1 MPGDMK
7 PYMDLAEIAAQE
19 FQNKTGRYLD
29 PNLIWAQWYHET
41 GGFTSELFR
50 TGNNLGGFTTTE
62 DMGDDWRQPDGD
74 LWYRPFSSREE
85 GARFAGAY
93 LANYVENG
101 IADATDPVSY
111 AQALKNGGY
120 YGASV
125 EEYASGLTSALGV
138 SPDFQVFEEAHP
150 IGPWG
155 ETPAPIP
162 EDNRHPSYVER
173 TWEEIKDK
181 FIDNAVDDGAWAV
194 LRNLWANINA
204 SGVSHFLDTYNPSQE
219 EVEMVKR
226 ELPDTDTQG
235 NKIAG
240 ALAAQEYVLTHASSA
255 EALQE
260 LLYMKQEDMQRRA
273 RVSQMEY
280 GLSTLGSVVG
290 ALFDPVTIVAAGV
303 SGGTALLAKAGKV
316 AALTKKISLLKK
328 QMRVSSAITGMD
340 NFAIQCGTKVAL
352 GSAVATTNRWAAK
365 NYGGWEPDYA
375 SAAFLGGA
383 IGGAI
388 GLAGR
393 LRKAGVRGK
402 KINALEDTIEQ
413 TKRTIVAQ
421 AEDYVSPMS
430 HKGQVVDYLSKV
442 NQRRLADGS
451 KEAQELMDAN
461 KLFIVSREH
470 AEKLAAHN
478 GISLDKKAVAFTDK
492 ASGVSVLL
500 SDKVTPKN
508 IKGLVAHEVGVHQGF
523 KAIVKDKKMYDN
535 IMDIVKQKMQRSS
548 NKAWRQAA
556 KQADT
561 PEEALAY
568 WAEHTFNNKDS
579 LWKYLKKAL
588 YKNEEDLSDVA
599 LKKLVQQ
606 SLKTTGLSALVKHQ
620 QAYQDVVHLIEKRR
634 YNKGAIK
641 SYRNWEKAKQQTKTT
656 DKAIQYWLSH
666 YYDENDRVWQKLKR
680 SLDTQGMQINDADI
694 RDILVRG
701 YAFKNQPVASSLSDG
716 SNVVMDIHYSKDNM
730 LTPVHETF
738 MDTKG
743 AVSKENK
750 HWYLDFLGLHFSP
763 GEWLEAGWLP
773 GTLYGKLSSSRL
785 PRLREAA
792 NILLH
797 DAQMRG
803 HERFGMTQS
812 TEDIKRFMQDR
823 WLSMYNDFM
832 DDRIKYTVKTYGHVG
847 ALRNKYINKV
857 NEDIVKCYN
866 LLNENCAALG
876 KTDTLSKYPAEIVS
890 LARRMKAIRKDMME
904 FGAAEGEKLGGRK
917 GTGAYLSHDGLFNDD
932 EFYRI
937 VDMDKMYDYV
947 GAHYYGGTKGWDKF
961 QDMLTDYA
969 KRNANKKVIREQLE
983 HKAKQDFDIARLQ
996 YNSKPHGPKDV
1007 PPVKTDVTDE
1017 AVDAWIEENAKDWA
1031 FGIKDRHMSDMEFM
1045 DGDVSTFRDSMASFN
1060 HRFPMD
1066 TSAEMDIGNGVT
1078 FCFDRDMRDFD
1089 IDKIMPQMINRMSG
1103 DVALHATFGEGGTK
1117 DFLDT
1122 CAQELEKSKH
1132 ILGKGGA
1139 ERQKDALRRSIQMI
1153 RGVGDY
1159 NTADMKNWNLL
1170 SNMIRKH
1177 SYANVGGNMTFAQT
1191 GEIGSMVAYSGFH
1204 SLLSGIPVFGKTLAR
1219 GWRHMSNGELASI
1232 AEAAEKHLKGESI
1245 ATKAWH
1251 MSSSMTN
1258 RAFSQTMA
1266 HNDDGSRTLL
1276 STVADNAYKWTH
1288 RESLLTSTVNQMTK
1302 LTDAM
1307 EQESRIS
1314 AITDLIDWANG
1325 KTFSAFRNPVSVK
1338 KLKAAG
1344 VSDTVSMKRDIKKY
1358 LDVPQDQVAA
1368 SMDKWMQESP
1378 DTFTL
1383 WRQLVRNQSLRSIQ
1397 QQTIGNTGYL
1407 KDANWFT
1414 KLFFQFKDFT
1424 FRTING
1430 QMMRALQSHEVDDG
1444 LALMFSMGTNAMTY
1458 YGLTVARGYAMYPND
1473 QAKREAFFDR
1483 NLTPQRLALAG
1494 LTRASFMSIL
1504 SVGTDVAEM
1513 FTNFQGFRTTVDNTY
1528 KKPRS
1533 DMSVSGKLGRAIGQA
1548 PAIGV
1553 LDKTAYGAVGAYDL
1567 ATHQGD
1573 TRDFDNLMRSLPLGS
1588 WWAMVG
1594 VSSLIK
1600 DKVNIKKP
1608 KTKKPTPKKK
1618 VYKQKGLLEK
1628 LTGG

>member
-162 EDNRHPSYVER
+162 EDNRHPSYFER
-173 TWEEIKDK
+173 TWEETKDK

-260 LLYMKQEDMQRRA
+260 LLHMKQEDMQRRA

-280 GLSTLGSVVG
+280 GLSTLGSIVG

-421 AEDYVSPMS
+421 AADYVSPMS

-470 AEKLAAHN
+470 AEKLAAYN

-508 IKGLVAHEVGVHQGF
+508 IKGLVAHEVGVHQGLQH
-523 KAIVKDKKMYDN
+523 
-535 IMDIVKQKMQRSS
+535 IMPESSYKQLLNTVQQKMQTS
-548 NKAWRQAA
+548 KDPAWQIAA
-556 KQADT
+556 KQADN

-568 WAEHTFNNKDS
+568 WVEHSFNKKEKFWQRLKKNITNKEATDEELKDLIIRGVQNEINNK
-579 LWKYLKKAL
+579 
-588 YKNEEDLSDVA
+588 
-599 LKKLVQQ
+599 Q
-606 SLKTTGLSALVKHQ
+606 
-620 QAYQDVVHLIEKRR
+620 VVTPL
-634 YNKGAIK
+634 A
-641 SYRNWEKAKQQTKTT
+641 
-656 DKAIQYWLSH
+656 
-666 YYDENDRVWQKLKR
+666 
-680 SLDTQGMQINDADI
+680 
-694 RDILVRG
+694 
-701 YAFKNQPVASSLSDG
+701 DG
-716 SNVVMDIHYSKDNM
+716 SNVVMDIHYSKNNM

-773 GTLYGKLSSSRL
+773 GTLYGKLASSRL

-823 WLSMYNDFM
+823 WLSMYNDFV

-876 KTDTLSKYPAEIVS
+876 KADTLSKCPAEIVS

-904 FGAAEGEKLGGRK
+904 FGVAEGEKLGGRK

-947 GAHYYGGTKGWDKF
+947 GAHYYGGAKGWDKF

-969 KRNANKKVIREQLE
+969 KRNANRKVIREQLE
-983 HKAKQDFDIARLQ
+983 HKAKQDFDIARLK
-996 YNSKPHGPKDV
+996 YNSKPHGPKYV

-1017 AVDAWIEENAKDWA
+1017 VVDAWIEENAKDWA
-1031 FGIKDRHMSDMEFM
+1031 FGIRDRHMSDMEFM
-1045 DGDVSTFRDSMASFN
+1045 DGDVSTFRDNMASFN

-1276 STVADNAYKWTH
+1276 STVADSAYKWTH

-1325 KTFSAFRNPVSVK
+1325 KTFSAFRNPVSAK
-1338 KLKAAG
+1338 KLKAVG

-1407 KDANWFT
+1407 KDANWYT

-1444 LALMFSMGTNAMTY
+1444 MALMFSMGTNAMTY

-1473 QAKREAFFDR
+1473 QAKRGAFFDR
-1483 NLTPQRLALAG
+1483 NLTAQRLALAG

-1513 FTNFQGFRTTVDNTY
+1513 FTDFQGFRTTVDNTY

-1533 DMSVSGKLGRAIGQA
+1533 DMTVSGKLGKAIGQA

-1553 LDKTAYGAVGAYDL
+1553 LDKTAYGAAGAYDL

>member
-155 ETPAPIP
+155 EAPAPIP
-162 EDNRHPSYVER
+162 EDNHHPSYFER
-173 TWEEIKDK
+173 TWEETKDK
-181 FIDNAVDDGAWAV
+181 FIDNAVDDGAWAI

-235 NKIAG
+235 NKVAG

-260 LLYMKQEDMQRRA
+260 LLHMKQEDMQRRA

-280 GLSTLGSVVG
+280 GLSTLGSIVG

-470 AEKLAAHN
+470 AEKLAAYN

-508 IKGLVAHEVGVHQGF
+508 IKGLVAHEVGVHQGLQHMMPENSY
-523 KAIVKDKKMYDN
+523 KQLLNTVQ
-535 IMDIVKQKMQRSS
+535 QKMQTS
-548 NKAWRQAA
+548 KDPAWQIAA
-556 KQADT
+556 KQADN

-568 WAEHTFNNKDS
+568 WVEHSFNKKEKFWQRLKKNITNKEATDEELKDLIIRGVQNEINNK
-579 LWKYLKKAL
+579 
-588 YKNEEDLSDVA
+588 
-599 LKKLVQQ
+599 Q
-606 SLKTTGLSALVKHQ
+606 
-620 QAYQDVVHLIEKRR
+620 VVTPL
-634 YNKGAIK
+634 
-641 SYRNWEKAKQQTKTT
+641 T
-656 DKAIQYWLSH
+656 
-666 YYDENDRVWQKLKR
+666 
-680 SLDTQGMQINDADI
+680 
-694 RDILVRG
+694 
-701 YAFKNQPVASSLSDG
+701 DG

-947 GAHYYGGTKGWDKF
+947 GAHYYGGAKGWDKF

-969 KRNANKKVIREQLE
+969 RRNANRKVIREQLE
-983 HKAKQDFDIARLQ
+983 HKAQQDFDIARLQ
-996 YNSKPHGPKDV
+996 YNSKSHGPKDV

-1017 AVDAWIEENAKDWA
+1017 VVDAWIEENAKDWA

-1045 DGDVSTFRDSMASFN
+1045 DGNVSTFRDNMASFN

-1122 CAQELEKSKH
+1122 CTQELEKSKH

-1276 STVADNAYKWTH
+1276 STVADSAYKWTH

-1325 KTFSAFRNPVSVK
+1325 KTFSAFRNPVSAK

-1473 QAKREAFFDR
+1473 TAKRDAFFDR

-1513 FTNFQGFRTTVDNTY
+1513 TTGFQGFRTTVDNTY
-1528 KKPRS
+1528 KKPYS
-1533 DMSVSGKLGRAIGQA
+1533 DMSVGGKAGKFFGQA
-1548 PAIGV
+1548 PAAGV
-1553 LDKTAYGAVGAYDL
+1553 IDKTTYGTIGAYNL

-1600 DKVNIKKP
+1600 DNLNLKKP
-1608 KTKKPTPKKK
+1608 RPKKVAPK
-1618 VYKQKGLLEK
+1618 KREHKQKGLLEK

>member
-74 LWYRPFSSREE
+74 LWYKPFSSREE

-162 EDNRHPSYVER
+162 EDNRHPSYFER
-173 TWEEIKDK
+173 TWEETKDK

-442 NQRRLADGS
+442 NQRRLADSS

-470 AEKLAAHN
+470 AEKLASYN

-508 IKGLVAHEVGVHQGF
+508 IKGLVAHEVGVHQGLQH
-523 KAIVKDKKMYDN
+523 
-535 IMDIVKQKMQRSS
+535 IMPESTYKQIMNNVQQKMQSS
-548 NKAWRQAA
+548 KDPAWQMAA
-556 KQADT
+556 KQANS

-568 WAEHTFNNKDS
+568 WVENSFNKKEKLWQRLKKNITNKD
-579 LWKYLKKAL
+579 
-588 YKNEEDLSDVA
+588 
-599 LKKLVQQ
+599 
-606 SLKTTGLSALVKHQ
+606 
-620 QAYQDVVHLIEKRR
+620 
-634 YNKGAIK
+634 
-641 SYRNWEKAKQQTKTT
+641 TT
-656 DKAIQYWLSH
+656 D
-666 YYDENDRVWQKLKR
+666 EELKDLITR
-680 SLDTQGMQINDADI
+680 SVQNEINSKQVVTPLA
-694 RDILVRG
+694 
-701 YAFKNQPVASSLSDG
+701 DG

-743 AVSKENK
+743 TVAKENK

-773 GTLYGKLSSSRL
+773 GTLYGKLASSRL

-803 HERFGMTQS
+803 HEKYGMTQS

-823 WLSMYNDFM
+823 WLSMYNDFVE
-832 DDRIKYTVKTYGHVG
+832 DRIKYTVKTYGHVG

-876 KTDTLSKYPAEIVS
+876 KADTLSKYPADIVS
-890 LARRMKAIRKDMME
+890 LARRMKALRKDMME

-932 EFYRI
+932 EFYRV

-947 GAHYYGGTKGWDKF
+947 GAHYYGGSKGWDKF
-961 QDMLTDYA
+961 QEMLTDYA
-969 KRNANKKVIREQLE
+969 RRNANRKVIREQLE
-983 HKAKQDFDIARLQ
+983 HKAKQDFDIARLH

-1017 AVDAWIEENAKDWA
+1017 AVDAWIDENAKDWA

-1159 NTADMKNWNLL
+1159 NTADMKNMNLL

-1276 STVADNAYKWTH
+1276 STVADSAYKWTH

-1325 KTFSAFRNPVSVK
+1325 KTFSAFRNPVSAK

-1378 DTFTL
+1378 DTYTL

-1444 LALMFSMGTNAMTY
+1444 MALMFSMGTNAMTY

-1483 NLTPQRLALAG
+1483 NLTAQRLALAG

-1513 FTNFQGFRTTVDNTY
+1513 TTGFQGFRTTVDNTY
-1528 KKPRS
+1528 KKPYS
-1533 DMSVSGKLGRAIGQA
+1533 DMSVGGKAGKFIGQA
-1548 PAIGV
+1548 PAAGV
-1553 LDKTAYGAVGAYDL
+1553 IDKTTYGTIGAYNL

-1600 DKVNIKKP
+1600 DNLNLKKP
-1608 KTKKPTPKKK
+1608 RPKKVAPK
-1618 VYKQKGLLEK
+1618 KREHKQKGLLEK

>member
-155 ETPAPIP
+155 ETPTPIP
-162 EDNRHPSYVER
+162 EDNRHPSYFER
-173 TWEEIKDK
+173 TWEETKDK

-260 LLYMKQEDMQRRA
+260 LLHMKQEDMQRRA

-280 GLSTLGSVVG
+280 GLSTLGSIVG

-470 AEKLAAHN
+470 AEKLAAYN

-508 IKGLVAHEVGVHQGF
+508 IKGLVAHEVGVHQGLQH
-523 KAIVKDKKMYDN
+523 
-535 IMDIVKQKMQRSS
+535 IMPESSYKQLLNTVQQKMQTS
-548 NKAWRQAA
+548 KDPAWQIAA
-556 KQADT
+556 KQADN

-568 WAEHTFNNKDS
+568 WVEHSFNKKEKFWQRLKKNITNKEATDEELKDLIIRGVQNEINNK
-579 LWKYLKKAL
+579 
-588 YKNEEDLSDVA
+588 
-599 LKKLVQQ
+599 Q
-606 SLKTTGLSALVKHQ
+606 
-620 QAYQDVVHLIEKRR
+620 VVTPL
-634 YNKGAIK
+634 A
-641 SYRNWEKAKQQTKTT
+641 
-656 DKAIQYWLSH
+656 
-666 YYDENDRVWQKLKR
+666 
-680 SLDTQGMQINDADI
+680 
-694 RDILVRG
+694 
-701 YAFKNQPVASSLSDG
+701 DG

-773 GTLYGKLSSSRL
+773 GTLYGKLASSRL

-823 WLSMYNDFM
+823 WLSMYNDFV

-876 KTDTLSKYPAEIVS
+876 KSDTLSKYPAEIVS

-947 GAHYYGGTKGWDKF
+947 GAHYYGGAKGWDKF

-969 KRNANKKVIREQLE
+969 RRNANRTVIREQLE

-1007 PPVKTDVTDE
+1007 PPVKTEVTDE
-1017 AVDAWIEENAKDWA
+1017 IVGAWIDENAKDWA
-1031 FGIKDRHMSDMEFM
+1031 FGIRDRHMSDMEFM

-1089 IDKIMPQMINRMSG
+1089 IDKIMPQMINRLSG

-1276 STVADNAYKWTH
+1276 STVADSAYKWTH

-1325 KTFSAFRNPVSVK
+1325 KTFSAFRNPVSAK

-1407 KDANWFT
+1407 KDATWYT

-1444 LALMFSMGTNAMTY
+1444 MALMFSMGTNAMTY

-1473 QAKREAFFDR
+1473 TAKRDAFFDR

-1513 FTNFQGFRTTVDNTY
+1513 FTDFQGFRTTVDNTY

-1533 DMSVSGKLGRAIGQA
+1533 DMSVSGKLGKAIGQA

-1553 LDKTAYGAVGAYDL
+1553 LDKTAYGVTGAYDL

>member
-162 EDNRHPSYVER
+162 EDNRHTSYFER
-173 TWEEIKDK
+173 TWEETKDK

-260 LLYMKQEDMQRRA
+260 LLHMKQEDMQRRA

-290 ALFDPVTIVAAGV
+290 ALFDPVTIVAAGI

-508 IKGLVAHEVGVHQGF
+508 IKGLVAHEVGVHQGLQHMMPESSY
-523 KAIVKDKKMYDN
+523 KQLLNAVQ
-535 IMDIVKQKMQRSS
+535 QKMQTS
-548 NKAWRQAA
+548 KDPAWQIAT
-556 KQADT
+556 KQADN

-568 WAEHTFNNKDS
+568 WVEHSFNKKEKFWQRLKKNITNKEATDEELKDLIIRGVQNEINNK
-579 LWKYLKKAL
+579 
-588 YKNEEDLSDVA
+588 
-599 LKKLVQQ
+599 Q
-606 SLKTTGLSALVKHQ
+606 
-620 QAYQDVVHLIEKRR
+620 VVMPL
-634 YNKGAIK
+634 A
-641 SYRNWEKAKQQTKTT
+641 
-656 DKAIQYWLSH
+656 
-666 YYDENDRVWQKLKR
+666 
-680 SLDTQGMQINDADI
+680 
-694 RDILVRG
+694 
-701 YAFKNQPVASSLSDG
+701 DG

-730 LTPVHETF
+730 LTPVHEIF

-792 NILLH
+792 NVLLH

-876 KTDTLSKYPAEIVS
+876 KTDTLAKYPAEIVS
-890 LARRMKAIRKDMME
+890 LARRMKALRKDMME

-947 GAHYYGGTKGWDKF
+947 GAHYYGGAKGWDKF

-969 KRNANKKVIREQLE
+969 RRNANRKVIREQLE

-1031 FGIKDRHMSDMEFM
+1031 FGIRDRHMSDMEFM
-1045 DGDVSTFRDSMASFN
+1045 DGDVSTFRDNMASFN

-1159 NTADMKNWNLL
+1159 NTADMKNMNLL

-1307 EQESRIS
+1307 EQESHIS

-1325 KTFSAFRNPVSVK
+1325 KTFSAFRNPVSAK

-1407 KDANWFT
+1407 KDANWYT

-1430 QMMRALQSHEVDDG
+1430 QLMRALQSHEVDDG
-1444 LALMFSMGTNAMTY
+1444 MALMFSMGTNAMTY

-1473 QAKREAFFDR
+1473 TAKRDAFFDR

-1513 FTNFQGFRTTVDNTY
+1513 FTDFQGFRTTVDNTY

-1533 DMSVSGKLGRAIGQA
+1533 DMTVGGKFGKIIGQT
-1548 PAIGV
+1548 PVIGV
-1553 LDKTAYGAVGAYDL
+1553 LDKTVYGAAGAYDL

-1618 VYKQKGLLEK
+1618 GYKQKGLLEK

>member
-162 EDNRHPSYVER
+162 EDNRHPSYFER
-173 TWEEIKDK
+173 TWEETKDK

-260 LLYMKQEDMQRRA
+260 LLHMKQEDMQRRA

-470 AEKLAAHN
+470 AEKLAAYN

-508 IKGLVAHEVGVHQGF
+508 IKGLVAHEVGVHQGLQHMMPESSY
-523 KAIVKDKKMYDN
+523 KQVLN
-535 IMDIVKQKMQRSS
+535 TVQQKMQTSK
-548 NKAWRQAA
+548 NPAWQMAA
-556 KQADT
+556 KQANS

-568 WAEHTFNNKDS
+568 WVEHSFNKKEKFWQRLKKNIINKDTTDEELKDLIIRGVQNEINNKQ
-579 LWKYLKKAL
+579 
-588 YKNEEDLSDVA
+588 VVTP
-599 LKKLVQQ
+599 LV
-606 SLKTTGLSALVKHQ
+606 
-620 QAYQDVVHLIEKRR
+620 
-634 YNKGAIK
+634 
-641 SYRNWEKAKQQTKTT
+641 
-656 DKAIQYWLSH
+656 
-666 YYDENDRVWQKLKR
+666 
-680 SLDTQGMQINDADI
+680 
-694 RDILVRG
+694 
-701 YAFKNQPVASSLSDG
+701 DG

-738 MDTKG
+738 MDTKE

-773 GTLYGKLSSSRL
+773 GTLYGKLASSRL

-797 DAQMRG
+797 DARMRG
-803 HERFGMTQS
+803 HARFGMTQS

-823 WLSMYNDFM
+823 WLSMYNDFL

-876 KTDTLSKYPAEIVS
+876 KADTLSKYPAEIVS

-917 GTGAYLSHDGLFNDD
+917 GTGAYLSHGGLFNDD

-969 KRNANKKVIREQLE
+969 RRNANRKVIREQLE
-983 HKAKQDFDIARLQ
+983 HKAQQDFDIARLQ
-996 YNSKPHGPKDV
+996 YNSKPHGPKDA

-1132 ILGKGGA
+1132 ILGKGGV
-1139 ERQKDALRRSIQMI
+1139 ERQQDALRRSIQMI

-1159 NTADMKNWNLL
+1159 NTVDMKNMNLL

-1276 STVADNAYKWTH
+1276 STVANSAYKWTH

-1325 KTFSAFRNPVSVK
+1325 KTFSAFRNPVSAK

-1444 LALMFSMGTNAMTY
+1444 MALMFSMGTNAMTY

-1473 QAKREAFFDR
+1473 TAKRDAFFDR

-1513 FTNFQGFRTTVDNTY
+1513 TTGFQGFRTTVDNTY
-1528 KKPRS
+1528 KKPYS
-1533 DMSVSGKLGRAIGQA
+1533 DMSVGGKAGKFFGQA
-1548 PAIGV
+1548 PAAGV
-1553 LDKTAYGAVGAYDL
+1553 IDKTTYGTIGAYNL

-1600 DKVNIKKP
+1600 DNLNLKKP
-1608 KTKKPTPKKK
+1608 RPKKVAPK
-1618 VYKQKGLLEK
+1618 KREHKQKGLLEK

>member
-162 EDNRHPSYVER
+162 EDNRHPSYFER
-173 TWEEIKDK
+173 TWEETKDK

-260 LLYMKQEDMQRRA
+260 LLHMKQEDMQRRA

-280 GLSTLGSVVG
+280 GLSTLGSIVG

-470 AEKLAAHN
+470 AEKLAAYN

-508 IKGLVAHEVGVHQGF
+508 IKGLVAHEVGVHQGLQH
-523 KAIVKDKKMYDN
+523 
-535 IMDIVKQKMQRSS
+535 IMPESSYKQLLNTVQQKMQTS
-548 NKAWRQAA
+548 KDPAWQIAA
-556 KQADT
+556 KQADN

-568 WAEHTFNNKDS
+568 WVEHSFNKKEKFWQRLKKNITNKEATDEELKDLIIRGVQNEINNK
-579 LWKYLKKAL
+579 
-588 YKNEEDLSDVA
+588 
-599 LKKLVQQ
+599 Q
-606 SLKTTGLSALVKHQ
+606 
-620 QAYQDVVHLIEKRR
+620 VVTPL
-634 YNKGAIK
+634 A
-641 SYRNWEKAKQQTKTT
+641 
-656 DKAIQYWLSH
+656 
-666 YYDENDRVWQKLKR
+666 
-680 SLDTQGMQINDADI
+680 
-694 RDILVRG
+694 
-701 YAFKNQPVASSLSDG
+701 DG
-716 SNVVMDIHYSKDNM
+716 SNVVMDIHYSKNNM

-773 GTLYGKLSSSRL
+773 GTLYGKLASSRL

-823 WLSMYNDFM
+823 WLSMYNDFV

-876 KTDTLSKYPAEIVS
+876 KADTLSKCPAEIVS

-904 FGAAEGEKLGGRK
+904 FGVAEGEKLGGRK

-947 GAHYYGGTKGWDKF
+947 GAHYYGGAKGWDKF

-969 KRNANKKVIREQLE
+969 KRNANRKVIREQLE
-983 HKAKQDFDIARLQ
+983 HKAKQDFDIARLK

-1017 AVDAWIEENAKDWA
+1017 VVDAWIEENAKDWA

-1276 STVADNAYKWTH
+1276 STVADSAYKWTH

-1325 KTFSAFRNPVSVK
+1325 KTFSAFRNPVSAK

-1444 LALMFSMGTNAMTY
+1444 MALMFSMGTNAMTY

-1483 NLTPQRLALAG
+1483 NLTAQRLALAG

-1513 FTNFQGFRTTVDNTY
+1513 TTGFQGFRTTVDNTY
-1528 KKPRS
+1528 KKPYS
-1533 DMSVSGKLGRAIGQA
+1533 DMSVGGKAGKFFGQA
-1548 PAIGV
+1548 PAAGV
-1553 LDKTAYGAVGAYDL
+1553 IDKTTYGTIGAYNL

-1600 DKVNIKKP
+1600 DNLNLKKP
-1608 KTKKPTPKKK
+1608 RPKKVAPK
-1618 VYKQKGLLEK
+1618 KREHKQKGLLEK

>member
-155 ETPAPIP
+155 ETPTPIP
-162 EDNRHPSYVER
+162 EDNRHPSYFER
-173 TWEEIKDK
+173 TWEETKDK

-260 LLYMKQEDMQRRA
+260 LLHMKQEDMQRRA

-280 GLSTLGSVVG
+280 GLSTLGSIVG

-470 AEKLAAHN
+470 AEKLAAYN

-508 IKGLVAHEVGVHQGF
+508 IKGLVAHEVGVHQGLQH
-523 KAIVKDKKMYDN
+523 
-535 IMDIVKQKMQRSS
+535 IMPESSYKQLLNTVQQKMQTS
-548 NKAWRQAA
+548 KDPAWQIAA
-556 KQADT
+556 KQADN

-568 WAEHTFNNKDS
+568 WVEHSFNKKEKFWQRLKKNITNKEATDEELKDLIIRGVQNEINNK
-579 LWKYLKKAL
+579 
-588 YKNEEDLSDVA
+588 
-599 LKKLVQQ
+599 Q
-606 SLKTTGLSALVKHQ
+606 
-620 QAYQDVVHLIEKRR
+620 VVTPL
-634 YNKGAIK
+634 A
-641 SYRNWEKAKQQTKTT
+641 
-656 DKAIQYWLSH
+656 
-666 YYDENDRVWQKLKR
+666 
-680 SLDTQGMQINDADI
+680 
-694 RDILVRG
+694 
-701 YAFKNQPVASSLSDG
+701 DG

-773 GTLYGKLSSSRL
+773 GTLYGKLASSRL

-823 WLSMYNDFM
+823 WLSMYNDFV

-876 KTDTLSKYPAEIVS
+876 KSDTLSKYPAEIVS

-947 GAHYYGGTKGWDKF
+947 GAHYYGGAKGWDKF

-1031 FGIKDRHMSDMEFM
+1031 FGIRDRHMSDMEFM

-1089 IDKIMPQMINRMSG
+1089 IDKIMPQMINRLSG

-1276 STVADNAYKWTH
+1276 STVADSAYKWTH

-1325 KTFSAFRNPVSVK
+1325 KTFSAFRNPVSAK

-1407 KDANWFT
+1407 KDATWYT

-1444 LALMFSMGTNAMTY
+1444 MALMFSMGTNAMTY

-1473 QAKREAFFDR
+1473 TAKRDAFFDR

-1513 FTNFQGFRTTVDNTY
+1513 FTDFQGFRTTVDNTY

-1533 DMSVSGKLGRAIGQA
+1533 DMSVSGKLGKAIGQA

-1553 LDKTAYGAVGAYDL
+1553 LDKTAYGVTGAYDL

>member
-162 EDNRHPSYVER
+162 EDNRHPSYFER
-173 TWEEIKDK
+173 TWEETKDK

-260 LLYMKQEDMQRRA
+260 LLHMKQEDMQRRA

-290 ALFDPVTIVAAGV
+290 ALFDPVTIVAAGI

-470 AEKLAAHN
+470 AEKLAAYN

-508 IKGLVAHEVGVHQGF
+508 IKGLVAHEVGVHQGLQH
-523 KAIVKDKKMYDN
+523 
-535 IMDIVKQKMQRSS
+535 IMPESSYKQLLNTVQQKMQTS
-548 NKAWRQAA
+548 KDPAWQIAA
-556 KQADT
+556 KQADN

-568 WAEHTFNNKDS
+568 WVEHSFNKKEKFWQRLKKNITNKEATDEELKDLIIRGVQNEINNK
-579 LWKYLKKAL
+579 
-588 YKNEEDLSDVA
+588 
-599 LKKLVQQ
+599 Q
-606 SLKTTGLSALVKHQ
+606 
-620 QAYQDVVHLIEKRR
+620 VVTPL
-634 YNKGAIK
+634 A
-641 SYRNWEKAKQQTKTT
+641 
-656 DKAIQYWLSH
+656 
-666 YYDENDRVWQKLKR
+666 
-680 SLDTQGMQINDADI
+680 
-694 RDILVRG
+694 
-701 YAFKNQPVASSLSDG
+701 DG

-773 GTLYGKLSSSRL
+773 GTLYGKLASSRL

-823 WLSMYNDFM
+823 WLSMYNDFV

-876 KTDTLSKYPAEIVS
+876 KSDTLSKYPAEIVS

-947 GAHYYGGTKGWDKF
+947 GAHYYGGAKGWDKF

-969 KRNANKKVIREQLE
+969 RRNANRTVIREQLE

-1007 PPVKTDVTDE
+1007 PPVKTEVTDE
-1017 AVDAWIEENAKDWA
+1017 IVGAWIDENAKDWA
-1031 FGIKDRHMSDMEFM
+1031 FGIRDRHMSDMEFM

-1276 STVADNAYKWTH
+1276 STVADSAYKWTH

-1325 KTFSAFRNPVSVK
+1325 KTFSAFRNPVSAK

-1358 LDVPQDQVAA
+1358 LDVPQDQVST

-1407 KDANWFT
+1407 KDANWYT

-1444 LALMFSMGTNAMTY
+1444 MALMFSMGTNAMTY

-1483 NLTPQRLALAG
+1483 NLTAQRLALAG

-1513 FTNFQGFRTTVDNTY
+1513 FTDFQGFRTTVDNTY

-1533 DMSVSGKLGRAIGQA
+1533 DMTVSGKLGKAIGQA

-1553 LDKTAYGAVGAYDL
+1553 LDKTAYGAAGAYDL

>member
-74 LWYRPFSSREE
+74 LWYKPFSSREE

-162 EDNRHPSYVER
+162 EDNRHPSYFER
-173 TWEEIKDK
+173 TWEETKDK

-226 ELPDTDTQG
+226 ELPDTDTRG

-260 LLYMKQEDMQRRA
+260 LLHMKQEDMQRRT

-470 AEKLAAHN
+470 AEKLAAYN
-478 GISLDKKAVAFTDK
+478 GISLDKKALAFTDK

-508 IKGLVAHEVGVHQGF
+508 IKGLVAHEVGVHQGLQH
-523 KAIVKDKKMYDN
+523 
-535 IMDIVKQKMQRSS
+535 IMPESSYKQLLNTVQQKMQTS
-548 NKAWRQAA
+548 KDPAWQIAA
-556 KQADT
+556 KQADN

-568 WAEHTFNNKDS
+568 WVEHSFNKKEKFWQRLKKNITNKEATDEELKDLIIRGVQNEINNK
-579 LWKYLKKAL
+579 
-588 YKNEEDLSDVA
+588 
-599 LKKLVQQ
+599 Q
-606 SLKTTGLSALVKHQ
+606 
-620 QAYQDVVHLIEKRR
+620 VVTPL
-634 YNKGAIK
+634 A
-641 SYRNWEKAKQQTKTT
+641 
-656 DKAIQYWLSH
+656 
-666 YYDENDRVWQKLKR
+666 
-680 SLDTQGMQINDADI
+680 
-694 RDILVRG
+694 
-701 YAFKNQPVASSLSDG
+701 DG

-773 GTLYGKLSSSRL
+773 GTLYGKLASSRL

-797 DAQMRG
+797 DVQMRG

-823 WLSMYNDFM
+823 WLSMYNDFV

-876 KTDTLSKYPAEIVS
+876 KSDTLSKYPAEIVS

-947 GAHYYGGTKGWDKF
+947 GAHYYGGAKGWDKF

-969 KRNANKKVIREQLE
+969 RRNANRTVIREQLE

-1007 PPVKTDVTDE
+1007 PPVKTEVTDE
-1017 AVDAWIEENAKDWA
+1017 IVDAWIDENAKDWA
-1031 FGIKDRHMSDMEFM
+1031 FGIRDRHMSDMEFM

-1089 IDKIMPQMINRMSG
+1089 IDKIMPQMINRLSG

-1139 ERQKDALRRSIQMI
+1139 ERQTDALRRSIQMI

-1276 STVADNAYKWTH
+1276 STVADSAYKWTH

-1325 KTFSAFRNPVSVK
+1325 KTFSAFRNPVSAK

-1358 LDVPQDQVAA
+1358 LDVPQDQVST

-1407 KDANWFT
+1407 KDANWYT

-1444 LALMFSMGTNAMTY
+1444 MALMFSMGTNAMTY

-1473 QAKREAFFDR
+1473 TAKRDAFFDR

-1513 FTNFQGFRTTVDNTY
+1513 FTDFQGFRTTVDNTY

-1533 DMSVSGKLGRAIGQA
+1533 DMSVSGKLGKAIGQA

-1553 LDKTAYGAVGAYDL
+1553 LDKTAYGVTGAYDL

>member
-74 LWYRPFSSREE
+74 LWYKPFSSREE

-162 EDNRHPSYVER
+162 EDNRHPSYFER
-173 TWEEIKDK
+173 TWEETKDK

-235 NKIAG
+235 NKITG

-260 LLYMKQEDMQRRA
+260 LLHMKQEDMQRRA

-413 TKRTIVAQ
+413 TKRTVVAQ

-442 NQRRLADGS
+442 NQRRLADSS

-470 AEKLAAHN
+470 AEKLASYN

-508 IKGLVAHEVGVHQGF
+508 IKGLVAHEVGVHQGLQH
-523 KAIVKDKKMYDN
+523 
-535 IMDIVKQKMQRSS
+535 IMPESTYKQIMNNVQQKMQSS
-548 NKAWRQAA
+548 KDPAWQMAA
-556 KQADT
+556 KQANS

-568 WAEHTFNNKDS
+568 WVENSFNKKEKLWQRLKKNITNKD
-579 LWKYLKKAL
+579 
-588 YKNEEDLSDVA
+588 
-599 LKKLVQQ
+599 
-606 SLKTTGLSALVKHQ
+606 
-620 QAYQDVVHLIEKRR
+620 
-634 YNKGAIK
+634 
-641 SYRNWEKAKQQTKTT
+641 TT
-656 DKAIQYWLSH
+656 D
-666 YYDENDRVWQKLKR
+666 EELKDLITR
-680 SLDTQGMQINDADI
+680 SVQNEINSKQVVTPLA
-694 RDILVRG
+694 
-701 YAFKNQPVASSLSDG
+701 DG

-773 GTLYGKLSSSRL
+773 GTLYGKLTSSRL

-823 WLSMYNDFM
+823 WLSMYNDFV

-876 KTDTLSKYPAEIVS
+876 KADTLSKYPAEIVS

-917 GTGAYLSHDGLFNDD
+917 GTGAYLSHGGLFNDD
-932 EFYRI
+932 EFYRV

-947 GAHYYGGTKGWDKF
+947 GAHYYGGSKGWDKF
-961 QDMLTDYA
+961 QEMLTDYA
-969 KRNANKKVIREQLE
+969 RRNANRKVIREQLE
-983 HKAKQDFDIARLQ
+983 HKAKQDFDIARLH

-1017 AVDAWIEENAKDWA
+1017 AVDAWIDENAKDWA

-1159 NTADMKNWNLL
+1159 NTADMKNWNLF

-1219 GWRHMSNGELASI
+1219 GWRHMSKGELASI

-1276 STVADNAYKWTH
+1276 STVADSAYKWTH

-1325 KTFSAFRNPVSVK
+1325 KTFSAFRNPVSAK

-1358 LDVPQDQVAA
+1358 LDVSQDQVAA

-1483 NLTPQRLALAG
+1483 NLTAQRLALAG

-1513 FTNFQGFRTTVDNTY
+1513 TTGFQGFRTTVDNTY
-1528 KKPRS
+1528 KKPYS
-1533 DMSVSGKLGRAIGQA
+1533 DMSVGGKAGKFFGQA
-1548 PAIGV
+1548 PAAGV
-1553 LDKTAYGAVGAYDL
+1553 IDKTTYGTIGAYNL

-1600 DKVNIKKP
+1600 DNLNLKKP
-1608 KTKKPTPKKK
+1608 RPKKVAPK
-1618 VYKQKGLLEK
+1618 KREHKQKGLLEK

>member
-74 LWYRPFSSREE
+74 LWYKPFSSREE

-162 EDNRHPSYVER
+162 EDNRHPSYFER
-173 TWEEIKDK
+173 TWEETKDK

-442 NQRRLADGS
+442 NQRRLADSS

-470 AEKLAAHN
+470 AEKLASYN

-508 IKGLVAHEVGVHQGF
+508 IKGLVAHEVGVHQGLQH
-523 KAIVKDKKMYDN
+523 
-535 IMDIVKQKMQRSS
+535 IMPESAYKQILNNVQQKMQTS
-548 NKAWRQAA
+548 KDPAWQMAA
-556 KQADT
+556 KQANS

-568 WAEHTFNNKDS
+568 WVENSFNKKEKLWQRLKKSITNKD
-579 LWKYLKKAL
+579 
-588 YKNEEDLSDVA
+588 
-599 LKKLVQQ
+599 
-606 SLKTTGLSALVKHQ
+606 
-620 QAYQDVVHLIEKRR
+620 
-634 YNKGAIK
+634 
-641 SYRNWEKAKQQTKTT
+641 TT
-656 DKAIQYWLSH
+656 D
-666 YYDENDRVWQKLKR
+666 EELKDLITR
-680 SLDTQGMQINDADI
+680 SVQNEINSKQVVTPLA
-694 RDILVRG
+694 
-701 YAFKNQPVASSLSDG
+701 DG

-743 AVSKENK
+743 TVSKENK

-773 GTLYGKLSSSRL
+773 GTLYGKLASSRL

-969 KRNANKKVIREQLE
+969 RRNANRKVIREQLE
-983 HKAKQDFDIARLQ
+983 HKAQQDFDIARLQ
-996 YNSKPHGPKDV
+996 YNSKSHGPKDV
-1007 PPVKTDVTDE
+1007 PPVKIDVTDE

-1045 DGDVSTFRDSMASFN
+1045 DGDVSTFRDNMASFN

-1276 STVADNAYKWTH
+1276 STVADSAYKWTH

-1325 KTFSAFRNPVSVK
+1325 KTFSAFRNPVSAK
-1338 KLKAAG
+1338 KLKAVG

-1444 LALMFSMGTNAMTY
+1444 MALMFSMGTNAMTY

-1473 QAKREAFFDR
+1473 TAKRDAFFDR

-1513 FTNFQGFRTTVDNTY
+1513 FTDFQGFRTTVDNTY

-1533 DMSVSGKLGRAIGQA
+1533 DMSVSGKLGKAIGQA
-1548 PAIGV
+1548 PVIGV
-1553 LDKTAYGAVGAYDL
+1553 LDKTAYGAAGAYDL

>member
-162 EDNRHPSYVER
+162 EDNRHPSYFER
-173 TWEEIKDK
+173 TWEETKDK

-260 LLYMKQEDMQRRA
+260 LLHMKQEDMQRRA

-470 AEKLAAHN
+470 AEKLAAYN

-508 IKGLVAHEVGVHQGF
+508 IKGLVAHEVGVHQGLQH
-523 KAIVKDKKMYDN
+523 
-535 IMDIVKQKMQRSS
+535 IMPESSYKQLLNTVQQKMQTS
-548 NKAWRQAA
+548 KDPAWQIAA
-556 KQADT
+556 KQADN

-568 WAEHTFNNKDS
+568 WVEHSFNKKEKFWQRLKKNITNKEATDEELKDLIIRGVQNEINNK
-579 LWKYLKKAL
+579 
-588 YKNEEDLSDVA
+588 
-599 LKKLVQQ
+599 Q
-606 SLKTTGLSALVKHQ
+606 
-620 QAYQDVVHLIEKRR
+620 VVTPL
-634 YNKGAIK
+634 A
-641 SYRNWEKAKQQTKTT
+641 
-656 DKAIQYWLSH
+656 
-666 YYDENDRVWQKLKR
+666 
-680 SLDTQGMQINDADI
+680 
-694 RDILVRG
+694 
-701 YAFKNQPVASSLSDG
+701 DG
-716 SNVVMDIHYSKDNM
+716 SNVVMDIHYSKNNM

-773 GTLYGKLSSSRL
+773 GTLYGKLASSRL

-823 WLSMYNDFM
+823 WLSMYNDFV

-876 KTDTLSKYPAEIVS
+876 KADTLSKCPAEIVS

-904 FGAAEGEKLGGRK
+904 FGVAEGEKLGGRK

-947 GAHYYGGTKGWDKF
+947 GAHYYGGAKGWDKF

-969 KRNANKKVIREQLE
+969 KRNANRKVIREQLE
-983 HKAKQDFDIARLQ
+983 HKAKQDFDIARLK

-1017 AVDAWIEENAKDWA
+1017 VVDAWIEENAKDWA
-1031 FGIKDRHMSDMEFM
+1031 FGIRDRHMSDMEFM
-1045 DGDVSTFRDSMASFN
+1045 DGDVSTFRDNMASFN

-1276 STVADNAYKWTH
+1276 STVADSAYKWTH

-1325 KTFSAFRNPVSVK
+1325 KTFSAFRNPVSAK
-1338 KLKAAG
+1338 KLKAVG

-1407 KDANWFT
+1407 KDANWYT

-1444 LALMFSMGTNAMTY
+1444 MALMFSMGTNAMTY

-1513 FTNFQGFRTTVDNTY
+1513 FTDFQGFRTTVDNTY

-1533 DMSVSGKLGRAIGQA
+1533 DMTVSGKLGKAIGQA

-1553 LDKTAYGAVGAYDL
+1553 LDKTAYGAAGAYDL

>member
-162 EDNRHPSYVER
+162 EDNRHPSYFER
-173 TWEEIKDK
+173 TWEETKDK

-235 NKIAG
+235 NKITG

-260 LLYMKQEDMQRRA
+260 LLHMKQEDMQRRA

-280 GLSTLGSVVG
+280 GLSTLGSIVG

-508 IKGLVAHEVGVHQGF
+508 IKGLVAHEVGVHQGLQH
-523 KAIVKDKKMYDN
+523 
-535 IMDIVKQKMQRSS
+535 IMPESSYKQLLNTVQQKMQTS
-548 NKAWRQAA
+548 KDPAWQIAA
-556 KQADT
+556 KQADN

-568 WAEHTFNNKDS
+568 WVEHSFNKKEKFWQRLKKNITNKEATDEELKDLIIRGVQNEINNK
-579 LWKYLKKAL
+579 
-588 YKNEEDLSDVA
+588 
-599 LKKLVQQ
+599 Q
-606 SLKTTGLSALVKHQ
+606 
-620 QAYQDVVHLIEKRR
+620 VV
-634 YNKGAIK
+634 
-641 SYRNWEKAKQQTKTT
+641 T
-656 DKAIQYWLSH
+656 
-666 YYDENDRVWQKLKR
+666 
-680 SLDTQGMQINDADI
+680 
-694 RDILVRG
+694 
-701 YAFKNQPVASSLSDG
+701 PLSDG

-773 GTLYGKLSSSRL
+773 GTLYGKLASSRL

-823 WLSMYNDFM
+823 WLSMYNDFV

-876 KTDTLSKYPAEIVS
+876 KADTLSKYPAEIVS

-947 GAHYYGGTKGWDKF
+947 GAHYYGGAKGWDKF

-969 KRNANKKVIREQLE
+969 RRNANRKVIREQLE
-983 HKAKQDFDIARLQ
+983 HKAQQDFDIARLQ
-996 YNSKPHGPKDV
+996 YNSKSHGPKDV

-1017 AVDAWIEENAKDWA
+1017 VVDAWIEENAKDWA
-1031 FGIKDRHMSDMEFM
+1031 FGIRDRHMSDMEFM
-1045 DGDVSTFRDSMASFN
+1045 DGDVSTFRDNMASFN

-1122 CAQELEKSKH
+1122 CVQELEKSKH

-1204 SLLSGIPVFGKTLAR
+1204 SLLSGIPIFGKTLAR

-1276 STVADNAYKWTH
+1276 STVADSAYKWTH

-1325 KTFSAFRNPVSVK
+1325 KTFSAFRNPVSAK

-1407 KDANWFT
+1407 KDANWYT

-1430 QMMRALQSHEVDDG
+1430 Q
-1444 LALMFSMGTNAMTY
+1444 
-1458 YGLTVARGYAMYPND
+1458 
-1473 QAKREAFFDR
+1473 
-1483 NLTPQRLALAG
+1483 
-1494 LTRASFMSIL
+1494 
-1504 SVGTDVAEM
+1504 
-1513 FTNFQGFRTTVDNTY
+1513 
-1528 KKPRS
+1528 
-1533 DMSVSGKLGRAIGQA
+1533 
-1548 PAIGV
+1548 
-1553 LDKTAYGAVGAYDL
+1553 
-1567 ATHQGD
+1567 
-1573 TRDFDNLMRSLPLGS
+1573 
-1588 WWAMVG
+1588 
-1594 VSSLIK
+1594 
-1600 DKVNIKKP
+1600 
-1608 KTKKPTPKKK
+1608 
-1618 VYKQKGLLEK
+1618 
-1628 LTGG
+1628 

>member
-125 EEYASGLTSALGV
+125 EEYASGLTGALGV

-162 EDNRHPSYVER
+162 EDNRHPSYFER
-173 TWEEIKDK
+173 TWEETKDK

-235 NKIAG
+235 NKVAG

-260 LLYMKQEDMQRRA
+260 LLHMKQEDMQRRA

-280 GLSTLGSVVG
+280 GLSTLGSIVG

-508 IKGLVAHEVGVHQGF
+508 IKGLVAHEVGVHQGLQH
-523 KAIVKDKKMYDN
+523 
-535 IMDIVKQKMQRSS
+535 IMPESSYKQLLNTVQQKMQTS
-548 NKAWRQAA
+548 KDPAWQIAA
-556 KQADT
+556 KQADN

-568 WAEHTFNNKDS
+568 WVEHSFNKKEKFWQRLKKNITNKEATDEELKDLIIRGVQNEINNKQVVTS
-579 LWKYLKKAL
+579 LA
-588 YKNEEDLSDVA
+588 
-599 LKKLVQQ
+599 
-606 SLKTTGLSALVKHQ
+606 
-620 QAYQDVVHLIEKRR
+620 
-634 YNKGAIK
+634 
-641 SYRNWEKAKQQTKTT
+641 
-656 DKAIQYWLSH
+656 
-666 YYDENDRVWQKLKR
+666 
-680 SLDTQGMQINDADI
+680 
-694 RDILVRG
+694 
-701 YAFKNQPVASSLSDG
+701 DG

-823 WLSMYNDFM
+823 WLSMYNDFV

-876 KTDTLSKYPAEIVS
+876 KADTLSKYPAEIVS

-947 GAHYYGGTKGWDKF
+947 GAHYYGGAKGWDKF

-969 KRNANKKVIREQLE
+969 RRNANRKVIREQLE

-996 YNSKPHGPKDV
+996 YNSKSHGPKDV
-1007 PPVKTDVTDE
+1007 PPIKTDVTDE

-1031 FGIKDRHMSDMEFM
+1031 FGIRDRHMSDMEFM

-1159 NTADMKNWNLL
+1159 NTADMKNMNLL

-1276 STVADNAYKWTH
+1276 STMADSAYKWTH

-1325 KTFSAFRNPVSVK
+1325 KTFSAFRNPVSAK

-1358 LDVPQDQVAA
+1358 LSVPQDQIAA

-1407 KDANWFT
+1407 KDAKWYT

-1444 LALMFSMGTNAMTY
+1444 MALMFSMGTNAMTY
-1458 YGLTVARGYAMYPND
+1458 YGLTIARGYAMYPND
-1473 QAKREAFFDR
+1473 TAKRDAFFDR

-1513 FTNFQGFRTTVDNTY
+1513 FTDFQGFRTTVDNTY
-1528 KKPRS
+1528 KKPHS
-1533 DMSVSGKLGRAIGQA
+1533 DMTVSGKFGKIIGQA

-1553 LDKTAYGAVGAYDL
+1553 LNKTAYGAAGAYDL

>member
-74 LWYRPFSSREE
+74 LWYKPFSSREE

-162 EDNRHPSYVER
+162 EDNRHPSYFER
-173 TWEEIKDK
+173 TWEETKDK

-508 IKGLVAHEVGVHQGF
+508 IKGLVAHEVGVHQGLQHIIPESAY
-523 KAIVKDKKMYDN
+523 KQ
-535 IMDIVKQKMQRSS
+535 IMNTVQQKMQTS
-548 NKAWRQAA
+548 KDPAWQIAA
-556 KQADT
+556 KQANS

-568 WAEHTFNNKDS
+568 WVEHSFNKKEKFWQRLKKNIINKDTTDEELKDLIIRGVQNEINNK
-579 LWKYLKKAL
+579 
-588 YKNEEDLSDVA
+588 
-599 LKKLVQQ
+599 Q
-606 SLKTTGLSALVKHQ
+606 
-620 QAYQDVVHLIEKRR
+620 VVTPL
-634 YNKGAIK
+634 A
-641 SYRNWEKAKQQTKTT
+641 
-656 DKAIQYWLSH
+656 
-666 YYDENDRVWQKLKR
+666 
-680 SLDTQGMQINDADI
+680 
-694 RDILVRG
+694 
-701 YAFKNQPVASSLSDG
+701 DG

-947 GAHYYGGTKGWDKF
+947 GAHYYGGAKGWDKF

-969 KRNANKKVIREQLE
+969 RRNANRKVIREQLE

-1031 FGIKDRHMSDMEFM
+1031 FGIRDRHMSDMEFM

-1159 NTADMKNWNLL
+1159 NTADMKNMNLL

-1204 SLLSGIPVFGKTLAR
+1204 SLLSGIPVFGKTMAR

-1276 STVADNAYKWTH
+1276 STVADSAYKWTH

-1325 KTFSAFRNPVSVK
+1325 KTFSAFRNPVSAK

-1473 QAKREAFFDR
+1473 TAKREAFFDR

-1513 FTNFQGFRTTVDNTY
+1513 TTGFQGFRTTVDNTY
-1528 KKPRS
+1528 KKPYS
-1533 DMSVSGKLGRAIGQA
+1533 DMSVGGKAGKFIGQA
-1548 PAIGV
+1548 PAAGV
-1553 LDKTAYGAVGAYDL
+1553 IDKTTYGTIGAYNL

-1600 DKVNIKKP
+1600 DNLNLKKP
-1608 KTKKPTPKKK
+1608 RPKKVAPK
-1618 VYKQKGLLEK
+1618 KREHKQKGLLEK

>member
-74 LWYRPFSSREE
+74 LWYKPFSSREE

-155 ETPAPIP
+155 ETPTPIP
-162 EDNRHPSYVER
+162 EDNRHPSYFER
-173 TWEEIKDK
+173 TWEETKDK

-413 TKRTIVAQ
+413 TKRTVVAQ

-470 AEKLAAHN
+470 AEKLAAYN

-508 IKGLVAHEVGVHQGF
+508 IKGLVAHEVGVHQGLQH
-523 KAIVKDKKMYDN
+523 
-535 IMDIVKQKMQRSS
+535 IMPESSYKQILNTVQQKMQTSK
-548 NKAWRQAA
+548 NPAWQMAA
-556 KQADT
+556 KQANS

-568 WAEHTFNNKDS
+568 WVEHSFNKKEKFWQRLKKNIINKDTTDEELKDLIIRGVQNEINNK
-579 LWKYLKKAL
+579 
-588 YKNEEDLSDVA
+588 
-599 LKKLVQQ
+599 Q
-606 SLKTTGLSALVKHQ
+606 
-620 QAYQDVVHLIEKRR
+620 VVTPL
-634 YNKGAIK
+634 A
-641 SYRNWEKAKQQTKTT
+641 
-656 DKAIQYWLSH
+656 
-666 YYDENDRVWQKLKR
+666 
-680 SLDTQGMQINDADI
+680 
-694 RDILVRG
+694 
-701 YAFKNQPVASSLSDG
+701 DG

-743 AVSKENK
+743 TVSKENK

-773 GTLYGKLSSSRL
+773 GTLYGKLASSRL

-947 GAHYYGGTKGWDKF
+947 GAHYYGGAKGWDKF

-969 KRNANKKVIREQLE
+969 RRNANRTVIREQLE

-1007 PPVKTDVTDE
+1007 PPVKTEVTDE
-1017 AVDAWIEENAKDWA
+1017 IVDAWIDENAKDWA
-1031 FGIKDRHMSDMEFM
+1031 FGIRDRHMSDMEFM
-1045 DGDVSTFRDSMASFN
+1045 DGDVSTFRDSMATFN

-1204 SLLSGIPVFGKTLAR
+1204 CLLSGIPVFGKTLAR
-1219 GWRHMSNGELASI
+1219 GWRHMSKGELASI

-1258 RAFSQTMA
+1258 RVFSQTMA

-1276 STVADNAYKWTH
+1276 STVADSAYKWTH

-1325 KTFSAFRNPVSVK
+1325 KTFSAFRNPVSAK

-1344 VSDTVSMKRDIKKY
+1344 VSDTVSMKRNIKKY

-1444 LALMFSMGTNAMTY
+1444 MALMFSMGTNAMTY

-1473 QAKREAFFDR
+1473 TAKRDAFFDR

-1513 FTNFQGFRTTVDNTY
+1513 TTGFQGFRTTVDNTY
-1528 KKPRS
+1528 KKPYS
-1533 DMSVSGKLGRAIGQA
+1533 DMSVGGKAGKFIGQA
-1548 PAIGV
+1548 PAAGV
-1553 LDKTAYGAVGAYDL
+1553 IDKTTYGTIGAYNL

-1600 DKVNIKKP
+1600 DNLNLKKP
-1608 KTKKPTPKKK
+1608 RPKKVAPK
-1618 VYKQKGLLEK
+1618 KREHKQKGLLDK
-1628 LTGG
+1628 LKG

>member
-120 YGASV
+120 YEASV
-125 EEYASGLTSALGV
+125 EEYASGLTGALGV

-155 ETPAPIP
+155 ETPAPVP
-162 EDNRHPSYVER
+162 EDNRHPSYFER
-173 TWEEIKDK
+173 TWEETKDK

-260 LLYMKQEDMQRRA
+260 LLHMKQEDMQRRA

-478 GISLDKKAVAFTDK
+478 GVSLDKKAVAFTDK

-508 IKGLVAHEVGVHQGF
+508 IKGLVAHEVGVHQGLQHMMPESSY
-523 KAIVKDKKMYDN
+523 KQLLNTVQ
-535 IMDIVKQKMQRSS
+535 QKMQTS
-548 NKAWRQAA
+548 KDPAWQIAT
-556 KQADT
+556 KQADN

-568 WAEHTFNNKDS
+568 WVEHSFNKKEKFWQRLKKNITNKEATDEELKDLIIRGVQNEINNK
-579 LWKYLKKAL
+579 
-588 YKNEEDLSDVA
+588 
-599 LKKLVQQ
+599 Q
-606 SLKTTGLSALVKHQ
+606 
-620 QAYQDVVHLIEKRR
+620 VVMPL
-634 YNKGAIK
+634 A
-641 SYRNWEKAKQQTKTT
+641 
-656 DKAIQYWLSH
+656 
-666 YYDENDRVWQKLKR
+666 
-680 SLDTQGMQINDADI
+680 
-694 RDILVRG
+694 
-701 YAFKNQPVASSLSDG
+701 DG

-792 NILLH
+792 NVLLH

-803 HERFGMTQS
+803 HEKYGMTQS

-876 KTDTLSKYPAEIVS
+876 KMDTLAKYPAEIVS
-890 LARRMKAIRKDMME
+890 LARRMKALRKDMME

-947 GAHYYGGTKGWDKF
+947 GAHYYGGAKGWDKF
-961 QDMLTDYA
+961 QEMLTDYA
-969 KRNANKKVIREQLE
+969 RRNANRKVIREQLE

-1031 FGIKDRHMSDMEFM
+1031 FGIRDRHMSDMEFM
-1045 DGDVSTFRDSMASFN
+1045 DGDVSTFRDNMASFN

-1159 NTADMKNWNLL
+1159 NTADMKNMNLL

-1276 STVADNAYKWTH
+1276 STVADSAYKWTH
-1288 RESLLTSTVNQMTK
+1288 REFLLTSTVNQMTK

-1325 KTFSAFRNPVSVK
+1325 KTFSAFRNPVSAK

-1368 SMDKWMQESP
+1368 SMDKWMQESS

-1407 KDANWFT
+1407 KDANWYT

-1430 QMMRALQSHEVDDG
+1430 QLMRALQSHEVDDG
-1444 LALMFSMGTNAMTY
+1444 MALMFSMGTNAMTY

-1473 QAKREAFFDR
+1473 TAKREAFFDR

-1513 FTNFQGFRTTVDNTY
+1513 TTGFQGFRTTVDNTY
-1528 KKPRS
+1528 KKPYS
-1533 DMSVSGKLGRAIGQA
+1533 DMSVGGKAGKFFGQA
-1548 PAIGV
+1548 PAAGV
-1553 LDKTAYGAVGAYDL
+1553 IDKTTYGTIGAYNL
-1567 ATHQGD
+1567 TTHQGD

-1600 DKVNIKKP
+1600 DNLNLKKP
-1608 KTKKPTPKKK
+1608 RPKKVAPK
-1618 VYKQKGLLEK
+1618 KREHKQKGLLEK

>member
-74 LWYRPFSSREE
+74 LWYKPFSSREE

-162 EDNRHPSYVER
+162 EDNRHPSYFER
-173 TWEEIKDK
+173 TWEETKDK

-260 LLYMKQEDMQRRA
+260 LLHMKQEDMQRRA

-393 LRKAGVRGK
+393 LRKAGVHGK

-413 TKRTIVAQ
+413 TKRTVVAQ

-430 HKGQVVDYLSKV
+430 HKGQVVEYLSKV
-442 NQRRLADGS
+442 NQRRLADSS

-470 AEKLAAHN
+470 AEKLASYN

-508 IKGLVAHEVGVHQGF
+508 IKGLVAHEVGVHQGLQH
-523 KAIVKDKKMYDN
+523 
-535 IMDIVKQKMQRSS
+535 IMPESSYKQLLNTVQQKMQTS
-548 NKAWRQAA
+548 KDPAWQIAA
-556 KQADT
+556 KQADN

-568 WAEHTFNNKDS
+568 WVEHSFNKKEKFWQRLKKNITNKEVTDEELKDLIIRGVQNEINNK
-579 LWKYLKKAL
+579 
-588 YKNEEDLSDVA
+588 
-599 LKKLVQQ
+599 Q
-606 SLKTTGLSALVKHQ
+606 
-620 QAYQDVVHLIEKRR
+620 VVTPL
-634 YNKGAIK
+634 
-641 SYRNWEKAKQQTKTT
+641 
-656 DKAIQYWLSH
+656 
-666 YYDENDRVWQKLKR
+666 
-680 SLDTQGMQINDADI
+680 AD
-694 RDILVRG
+694 D
-701 YAFKNQPVASSLSDG
+701 

-773 GTLYGKLSSSRL
+773 GTLYGKLASSRL

-823 WLSMYNDFM
+823 WLSMYNDFV
-832 DDRIKYTVKTYGHVG
+832 DDRIKYTVKTYGHLG

-876 KTDTLSKYPAEIVS
+876 KADTLSKYPAEIVS
-890 LARRMKAIRKDMME
+890 LTRRMKAIRKDMME

-947 GAHYYGGTKGWDKF
+947 GAHYYGGAKGWDKF
-961 QDMLTDYA
+961 QEMLTDYA
-969 KRNANKKVIREQLE
+969 RRNANRKVIREQLE

-1007 PPVKTDVTDE
+1007 PPVKTGVTDE
-1017 AVDAWIEENAKDWA
+1017 VVDAWIEENAKDWA
-1031 FGIKDRHMSDMEFM
+1031 FGIRDRHMSDMEFM
-1045 DGDVSTFRDSMASFN
+1045 DGDVSTFRDNMASFN

-1117 DFLDT
+1117 NFLDT

-1258 RAFSQTMA
+1258 HAFSQTMA

-1276 STVADNAYKWTH
+1276 STVADSAYKWTH

-1325 KTFSAFRNPVSVK
+1325 KTFSAFRNPVSAK

-1407 KDANWFT
+1407 KDANWYT

-1444 LALMFSMGTNAMTY
+1444 MALMFSMGTNAMTY

-1473 QAKREAFFDR
+1473 TAKRDAFFDR

-1513 FTNFQGFRTTVDNTY
+1513 FTDFQGFRTTVDNTY

-1533 DMSVSGKLGRAIGQA
+1533 DMTVSGKFGKIIGQA

-1553 LDKTAYGAVGAYDL
+1553 LDKTAYGAAGAYDL

>member
-74 LWYRPFSSREE
+74 LWYKPFSSREE

-162 EDNRHPSYVER
+162 EDNRHPSYFER
-173 TWEEIKDK
+173 TWEETKDK

-260 LLYMKQEDMQRRA
+260 LLHMKQEDMQRRA

-470 AEKLAAHN
+470 AEKLAAYN

-508 IKGLVAHEVGVHQGF
+508 IKGLVAHEVGVHQGLQH
-523 KAIVKDKKMYDN
+523 
-535 IMDIVKQKMQRSS
+535 IMPESTYKQIMNNVQQKMQSS
-548 NKAWRQAA
+548 KDPAWQMAA
-556 KQADT
+556 KQANS

-568 WAEHTFNNKDS
+568 WVENSFNKKEKLWQRLKKNITNKD
-579 LWKYLKKAL
+579 
-588 YKNEEDLSDVA
+588 
-599 LKKLVQQ
+599 
-606 SLKTTGLSALVKHQ
+606 
-620 QAYQDVVHLIEKRR
+620 
-634 YNKGAIK
+634 
-641 SYRNWEKAKQQTKTT
+641 TT
-656 DKAIQYWLSH
+656 D
-666 YYDENDRVWQKLKR
+666 EELKDLITR
-680 SLDTQGMQINDADI
+680 SVQNEINSKQVVTPLA
-694 RDILVRG
+694 
-701 YAFKNQPVASSLSDG
+701 DG

-743 AVSKENK
+743 TVAKENK

-773 GTLYGKLSSSRL
+773 GTLYGKLASSRL

-803 HERFGMTQS
+803 HEKYGMTQS

-823 WLSMYNDFM
+823 WLSMYNDFVE
-832 DDRIKYTVKTYGHVG
+832 DRIKYTVKTYGHVG

-876 KTDTLSKYPAEIVS
+876 KADTLSKYPADIVS
-890 LARRMKAIRKDMME
+890 LARRMKALRKDMME

-947 GAHYYGGTKGWDKF
+947 GAHYYGGAKGWDKF

-969 KRNANKKVIREQLE
+969 RRNANRKVIREQLE
-983 HKAKQDFDIARLQ
+983 HKAQQDFDIARLQ
-996 YNSKPHGPKDV
+996 YNSKSHGPKDV
-1007 PPVKTDVTDE
+1007 PPVKIDVTDE

-1266 HNDDGSRTLL
+1266 HNDDNSRTLL
-1276 STVADNAYKWTH
+1276 STVADSAYKWTH
-1288 RESLLTSTVNQMTK
+1288 RESLVTSTVNQMTK

-1344 VSDTVSMKRDIKKY
+1344 VSDTVSMKRNIKKY

-1407 KDANWFT
+1407 KDANWYT

-1444 LALMFSMGTNAMTY
+1444 MALMFSMGTNAMTY

-1483 NLTPQRLALAG
+1483 NLTAQRLALAG

-1513 FTNFQGFRTTVDNTY
+1513 FTDFQGFRTTVDNTY

-1533 DMSVSGKLGRAIGQA
+1533 DMTVSGKFGKIIGQA

-1553 LDKTAYGAVGAYDL
+1553 LDKTAYGAAGAYDL

-1600 DKVNIKKP
+1600 DNLNLKKP
-1608 KTKKPTPKKK
+1608 RPKKVAPK
-1618 VYKQKGLLEK
+1618 KREHKQKGLLDK
-1628 LTGG
+1628 LKG

>member
-162 EDNRHPSYVER
+162 EDNRHPSYFER
-173 TWEEIKDK
+173 TWEETKDK

-260 LLYMKQEDMQRRA
+260 LLHMKQEDMQRRA

-280 GLSTLGSVVG
+280 GLSTLGSIVG

-470 AEKLAAHN
+470 AEKLAAYN

-508 IKGLVAHEVGVHQGF
+508 IKGLVAHEVGVHQGLQH
-523 KAIVKDKKMYDN
+523 
-535 IMDIVKQKMQRSS
+535 IMPESSYKQLLNTVQQKMQTS
-548 NKAWRQAA
+548 KDPAWQIAA
-556 KQADT
+556 KQADN

-568 WAEHTFNNKDS
+568 WVEHSFNKKEKFWQRLKKNITNKEATDEELKDLIIRGVQNEINNK
-579 LWKYLKKAL
+579 
-588 YKNEEDLSDVA
+588 
-599 LKKLVQQ
+599 Q
-606 SLKTTGLSALVKHQ
+606 
-620 QAYQDVVHLIEKRR
+620 VVTPL
-634 YNKGAIK
+634 A
-641 SYRNWEKAKQQTKTT
+641 
-656 DKAIQYWLSH
+656 
-666 YYDENDRVWQKLKR
+666 
-680 SLDTQGMQINDADI
+680 
-694 RDILVRG
+694 
-701 YAFKNQPVASSLSDG
+701 DG
-716 SNVVMDIHYSKDNM
+716 SNVVMDIHYSKNNM

-773 GTLYGKLSSSRL
+773 GTLYGKLASSRL

-823 WLSMYNDFM
+823 WLSMYNDFV

-876 KTDTLSKYPAEIVS
+876 KADTLSKCPAEIVS

-947 GAHYYGGTKGWDKF
+947 GAHYYGGAKGWDKF

-969 KRNANKKVIREQLE
+969 KRNANRKVIREQLE
-983 HKAKQDFDIARLQ
+983 HKAKQDFDIARLK

-1017 AVDAWIEENAKDWA
+1017 VVDAWIEENAKDWA
-1031 FGIKDRHMSDMEFM
+1031 FGIRDRHMSDMEFM
-1045 DGDVSTFRDSMASFN
+1045 DGDVSTFRDNMASFN

-1139 ERQKDALRRSIQMI
+1139 EKQKDALRRSIQMI

-1276 STVADNAYKWTH
+1276 STVADSAYKWTH

-1325 KTFSAFRNPVSVK
+1325 KTFSAFRNPVSAK

-1358 LDVPQDQVAA
+1358 IDVPQDQVAA

-1407 KDANWFT
+1407 KDANWYT

-1444 LALMFSMGTNAMTY
+1444 MALMFSMGTNAMTY

-1473 QAKREAFFDR
+1473 TAKRDAFFDR

-1513 FTNFQGFRTTVDNTY
+1513 FTDFQGFRTTVDNTY

-1533 DMSVSGKLGRAIGQA
+1533 DMSVSGKLGKAIGQA

-1553 LDKTAYGAVGAYDL
+1553 LDKTAYGAAGAYDL

-1618 VYKQKGLLEK
+1618 AYKQKGLLEK

>member
-162 EDNRHPSYVER
+162 EDNRHPSYFER
-173 TWEEIKDK
+173 TWEETKDK

-260 LLYMKQEDMQRRA
+260 LLHMKQEDMQRRA

-280 GLSTLGSVVG
+280 GLSTLGSIVG

-388 GLAGR
+388 GLAGH

-470 AEKLAAHN
+470 AEKLAAYN

-508 IKGLVAHEVGVHQGF
+508 IKGLVAHEVGVHQGLQH
-523 KAIVKDKKMYDN
+523 
-535 IMDIVKQKMQRSS
+535 IMPESSYKQLLNTVQQKMQTS
-548 NKAWRQAA
+548 KDPAWQIAA
-556 KQADT
+556 KQADN

-568 WAEHTFNNKDS
+568 WVEHSFNKKEKFWQRLKKNITNKEATDEELKDLIIRGVQNEINNK
-579 LWKYLKKAL
+579 
-588 YKNEEDLSDVA
+588 
-599 LKKLVQQ
+599 Q
-606 SLKTTGLSALVKHQ
+606 
-620 QAYQDVVHLIEKRR
+620 VVTPL
-634 YNKGAIK
+634 A
-641 SYRNWEKAKQQTKTT
+641 
-656 DKAIQYWLSH
+656 
-666 YYDENDRVWQKLKR
+666 
-680 SLDTQGMQINDADI
+680 
-694 RDILVRG
+694 
-701 YAFKNQPVASSLSDG
+701 DG
-716 SNVVMDIHYSKDNM
+716 SNVVMDIHYSKNNM

-823 WLSMYNDFM
+823 WLSMYNDFV

-876 KTDTLSKYPAEIVS
+876 KADTLSKYPTEIVS
-890 LARRMKAIRKDMME
+890 LAHRMKAIRKDMME

-947 GAHYYGGTKGWDKF
+947 GAHYYGGAKGWDKF

-969 KRNANKKVIREQLE
+969 RRNANRKVIREQLE

-996 YNSKPHGPKDV
+996 YNSKSHGPKDV
-1007 PPVKTDVTDE
+1007 PPIKTDVTDE
-1017 AVDAWIEENAKDWA
+1017 AVDAWIDENAKDWA
-1031 FGIKDRHMSDMEFM
+1031 FGIRDRHMSDMEFM
-1045 DGDVSTFRDSMASFN
+1045 DGDVSTFRDNMASFN

-1325 KTFSAFRNPVSVK
+1325 KTFSVFRNPVSAK

-1407 KDANWFT
+1407 KDANWYT

-1444 LALMFSMGTNAMTY
+1444 MALMFSMGTNAMTY

-1483 NLTPQRLALAG
+1483 NLTAQRLALAG

-1513 FTNFQGFRTTVDNTY
+1513 FTDFQGFRTTVDNTY

-1533 DMSVSGKLGRAIGQA
+1533 DMTVSGKLGKAIGQA

-1553 LDKTAYGAVGAYDL
+1553 LDKTAYGAAGAYDL

>member
-1 MPGDMK
+1 MK

-162 EDNRHPSYVER
+162 EDNRHPSYFER
-173 TWEEIKDK
+173 TWEETKDK

-260 LLYMKQEDMQRRA
+260 LLHMKQEDMQRRA

-280 GLSTLGSVVG
+280 GLSTLGSIVG

-470 AEKLAAHN
+470 AEKLAAYN

-508 IKGLVAHEVGVHQGF
+508 IKGLVAHEVGVHQGLQHMMPENSY
-523 KAIVKDKKMYDN
+523 KQLLNTVQ
-535 IMDIVKQKMQRSS
+535 QKMQTS
-548 NKAWRQAA
+548 KDPAWQIAA
-556 KQADT
+556 KQADN

-568 WAEHTFNNKDS
+568 WVEHSFNKKEKFWQRLKKNITNKEATDEELKDLIIRGVQNEINNK
-579 LWKYLKKAL
+579 
-588 YKNEEDLSDVA
+588 
-599 LKKLVQQ
+599 Q
-606 SLKTTGLSALVKHQ
+606 
-620 QAYQDVVHLIEKRR
+620 VVTPL
-634 YNKGAIK
+634 
-641 SYRNWEKAKQQTKTT
+641 T
-656 DKAIQYWLSH
+656 
-666 YYDENDRVWQKLKR
+666 
-680 SLDTQGMQINDADI
+680 
-694 RDILVRG
+694 
-701 YAFKNQPVASSLSDG
+701 DG

-866 LLNENCAALG
+866 LFNENCAALG

-947 GAHYYGGTKGWDKF
+947 GAHYYGGAKGWDKF

-969 KRNANKKVIREQLE
+969 RRNANRKVIREQLE
-983 HKAKQDFDIARLQ
+983 HKAQQDFDIARLQ

-1031 FGIKDRHMSDMEFM
+1031 FGIRDRHMSDMEFM
-1045 DGDVSTFRDSMASFN
+1045 DGDVSTFRDNMASFN

-1122 CAQELEKSKH
+1122 CVQELEKSKH

-1276 STVADNAYKWTH
+1276 STVADSAYKWTH

-1325 KTFSAFRNPVSVK
+1325 KTFSAFRNPVSAK

-1407 KDANWFT
+1407 KDANWYT

-1444 LALMFSMGTNAMTY
+1444 MALMFSMGTNAMTY

-1473 QAKREAFFDR
+1473 TAKRDAFFDR

-1513 FTNFQGFRTTVDNTY
+1513 FTDFQGFRTTVDNTY

-1533 DMSVSGKLGRAIGQA
+1533 DMSVSGKLGKAIGQA

-1553 LDKTAYGAVGAYDL
+1553 LDKTAYGAAGAYDL

-1600 DKVNIKKP
+1600 DKANIKKP

-1618 VYKQKGLLEK
+1618 AYKQKGLLEK

>member
-155 ETPAPIP
+155 ETPASIP
-162 EDNRHPSYVER
+162 EDNRHPSYFER
-173 TWEEIKDK
+173 TWEETKDK

-260 LLYMKQEDMQRRA
+260 LLHMKQEDMQRRA

-280 GLSTLGSVVG
+280 GLSTLGSIVG

-402 KINALEDTIEQ
+402 KINALEDTIEH

-470 AEKLAAHN
+470 AEKLAAYN

-508 IKGLVAHEVGVHQGF
+508 IKGLVAHEVGVHQGLQH
-523 KAIVKDKKMYDN
+523 
-535 IMDIVKQKMQRSS
+535 IMPESSYKQLLNTVQQKMQTS
-548 NKAWRQAA
+548 KDPAWQIAA
-556 KQADT
+556 KQADN

-568 WAEHTFNNKDS
+568 WVEHSFNKKEKFWQRLKKNITNKEATDEELKDLIIRGVQNEINNK
-579 LWKYLKKAL
+579 
-588 YKNEEDLSDVA
+588 
-599 LKKLVQQ
+599 Q
-606 SLKTTGLSALVKHQ
+606 
-620 QAYQDVVHLIEKRR
+620 VVTPL
-634 YNKGAIK
+634 
-641 SYRNWEKAKQQTKTT
+641 T
-656 DKAIQYWLSH
+656 
-666 YYDENDRVWQKLKR
+666 
-680 SLDTQGMQINDADI
+680 
-694 RDILVRG
+694 
-701 YAFKNQPVASSLSDG
+701 DG

-823 WLSMYNDFM
+823 WLSMYNDFV

-876 KTDTLSKYPAEIVS
+876 KADTLSKYPAEIVS

-947 GAHYYGGTKGWDKF
+947 GAHYYGGAKGWDKF

-969 KRNANKKVIREQLE
+969 RRNANRKVIREQLE
-983 HKAKQDFDIARLQ
+983 HKAQQDFDIARLQ
-996 YNSKPHGPKDV
+996 YNSKSHGPKDV
-1007 PPVKTDVTDE
+1007 PPIKTDVTDE

-1031 FGIKDRHMSDMEFM
+1031 FGIRDRHMSDMEFM
-1045 DGDVSTFRDSMASFN
+1045 DGDVSTFRDNMASFN

-1103 DVALHATFGEGGTK
+1103 DVALHAAFGEGGTK

-1276 STVADNAYKWTH
+1276 STVADSAYKWTH

-1325 KTFSAFRNPVSVK
+1325 KTFSAFRNPVSAK

-1358 LDVPQDQVAA
+1358 LDVPQDQVST

-1407 KDANWFT
+1407 KDANWYT

-1430 QMMRALQSHEVDDG
+1430 QLMRALQSHEVDDG
-1444 LALMFSMGTNAMTY
+1444 MALMFSMGTNAMTY

-1473 QAKREAFFDR
+1473 TAKRDAFFDR

-1513 FTNFQGFRTTVDNTY
+1513 FTDFQGFRTTVDNTY

-1533 DMSVSGKLGRAIGQA
+1533 DMTVGGKFGKIIGQT
-1548 PAIGV
+1548 PVIGV
-1553 LDKTAYGAVGAYDL
+1553 LDKTVYGAAGAYDL

-1618 VYKQKGLLEK
+1618 GYKQKGLLEK

>member
-155 ETPAPIP
+155 ETPTPIP
-162 EDNRHPSYVER
+162 EDNRHPSYFER
-173 TWEEIKDK
+173 TWEETKDK

-303 SGGTALLAKAGKV
+303 SGGAALLAKAGKV

-393 LRKAGVRGK
+393 LRKAGVQGK

-470 AEKLAAHN
+470 AEKLAAYN

-508 IKGLVAHEVGVHQGF
+508 IKGLVAHEVGVHQGLQH
-523 KAIVKDKKMYDN
+523 
-535 IMDIVKQKMQRSS
+535 IMPESAYKQIMNTVQQKMQAS
-548 NKAWRQAA
+548 KDIAWQTAA
-556 KQADT
+556 KQANS

-568 WAEHTFNNKDS
+568 WVENSFNKKEKLWQRLKKNITNKDTTDEELKDLIIRGVQNEINNK
-579 LWKYLKKAL
+579 
-588 YKNEEDLSDVA
+588 
-599 LKKLVQQ
+599 Q
-606 SLKTTGLSALVKHQ
+606 
-620 QAYQDVVHLIEKRR
+620 VVTPL
-634 YNKGAIK
+634 A
-641 SYRNWEKAKQQTKTT
+641 
-656 DKAIQYWLSH
+656 
-666 YYDENDRVWQKLKR
+666 
-680 SLDTQGMQINDADI
+680 
-694 RDILVRG
+694 
-701 YAFKNQPVASSLSDG
+701 DG

-773 GTLYGKLSSSRL
+773 GTLYGKLASSRL

-969 KRNANKKVIREQLE
+969 RRNANRKVIREQLE
-983 HKAKQDFDIARLQ
+983 HKAQQDFDIARLQ
-996 YNSKPHGPKDV
+996 YNSKSHGPKDV

-1159 NTADMKNWNLL
+1159 NTADMKNWNLF

-1219 GWRHMSNGELASI
+1219 GWRHMSKGELASI

-1325 KTFSAFRNPVSVK
+1325 KTFSAFRNPVSAK
-1338 KLKAAG
+1338 KLKAVG

-1407 KDANWFT
+1407 KDANWYT

-1444 LALMFSMGTNAMTY
+1444 MALMFSMGTNAMTY

-1473 QAKREAFFDR
+1473 TAKRDAFFDR

-1513 FTNFQGFRTTVDNTY
+1513 FTDFQGFRTTVDNTY

-1533 DMSVSGKLGRAIGQA
+1533 DMTVSGKLGKAIGQA

-1553 LDKTAYGAVGAYDL
+1553 LDKTAYGAAGAYGL

-1588 WWAMVG
+1588 WWAVVG

>member
-162 EDNRHPSYVER
+162 EDNRHPSYFER
-173 TWEEIKDK
+173 TWEETKDK

-442 NQRRLADGS
+442 NQRRLADSS

-470 AEKLAAHN
+470 AEKLASYN

-508 IKGLVAHEVGVHQGF
+508 IKGLVAHEVGVHQGLQH
-523 KAIVKDKKMYDN
+523 
-535 IMDIVKQKMQRSS
+535 IMPESSYKQILNTVQQKMQTSK
-548 NKAWRQAA
+548 NPAWQMAA
-556 KQADT
+556 KQANS

-568 WAEHTFNNKDS
+568 WVEHSFNKKEKLWQRLKKNITNKD
-579 LWKYLKKAL
+579 
-588 YKNEEDLSDVA
+588 
-599 LKKLVQQ
+599 
-606 SLKTTGLSALVKHQ
+606 
-620 QAYQDVVHLIEKRR
+620 
-634 YNKGAIK
+634 
-641 SYRNWEKAKQQTKTT
+641 TT
-656 DKAIQYWLSH
+656 D
-666 YYDENDRVWQKLKR
+666 EELKDLITR
-680 SLDTQGMQINDADI
+680 SVQNEINSKQVVTPLA
-694 RDILVRG
+694 
-701 YAFKNQPVASSLSDG
+701 DG

-743 AVSKENK
+743 TVAKENK

-876 KTDTLSKYPAEIVS
+876 KTDTLSKYPTEIVS

-947 GAHYYGGTKGWDKF
+947 GAHYYGGAKGWDKF

-969 KRNANKKVIREQLE
+969 RRNANRKVIREQLE
-983 HKAKQDFDIARLQ
+983 HKAQQDFDIARLQ

-1031 FGIKDRHMSDMEFM
+1031 FGIRDRHMSDMEFM
-1045 DGDVSTFRDSMASFN
+1045 DGDVSTFRDNMASFN

-1139 ERQKDALRRSIQMI
+1139 EKQKDALRRSIQMI

-1219 GWRHMSNGELASI
+1219 GWRHMSKGELASI

-1276 STVADNAYKWTH
+1276 STVADSAYKWTH

-1444 LALMFSMGTNAMTY
+1444 MALMFSMGTNAMTY

-1483 NLTPQRLALAG
+1483 NLTAQRLALAG

-1513 FTNFQGFRTTVDNTY
+1513 TTGFQGFRTTVDNTY
-1528 KKPRS
+1528 KKPYS
-1533 DMSVSGKLGRAIGQA
+1533 DMSVGGKAGKFFGQA
-1548 PAIGV
+1548 PAAGV
-1553 LDKTAYGAVGAYDL
+1553 IDKTTYGTIGAYNL

-1600 DKVNIKKP
+1600 DNLNLKKP
-1608 KTKKPTPKKK
+1608 RPKKVAPK
-1618 VYKQKGLLEK
+1618 KREHKQKGLLEK

>member
-74 LWYRPFSSREE
+74 LWYKPFSSREE

-162 EDNRHPSYVER
+162 EDNRHPSYFER
-173 TWEEIKDK
+173 TWEETKDK

-235 NKIAG
+235 NKITG

-260 LLYMKQEDMQRRA
+260 LLHMKQEDMQRRA

-280 GLSTLGSVVG
+280 GLSTLGSIAG

-303 SGGTALLAKAGKV
+303 SGGTALLTKAGKV

-478 GISLDKKAVAFTDK
+478 GVSLDKKAVAFTDK

-508 IKGLVAHEVGVHQGF
+508 IKGLVAHEVGVHQGLQHMMPESSY
-523 KAIVKDKKMYDN
+523 KQLLNTVQ
-535 IMDIVKQKMQRSS
+535 QKMQTS
-548 NKAWRQAA
+548 KDPAWQIAT
-556 KQADT
+556 KQADN

-568 WAEHTFNNKDS
+568 WVEHSFNKKEKFWQRLKKNITNKEATDEELKDLIIRGVHNEINNK
-579 LWKYLKKAL
+579 
-588 YKNEEDLSDVA
+588 
-599 LKKLVQQ
+599 Q
-606 SLKTTGLSALVKHQ
+606 
-620 QAYQDVVHLIEKRR
+620 VVTPL
-634 YNKGAIK
+634 A
-641 SYRNWEKAKQQTKTT
+641 
-656 DKAIQYWLSH
+656 
-666 YYDENDRVWQKLKR
+666 
-680 SLDTQGMQINDADI
+680 
-694 RDILVRG
+694 
-701 YAFKNQPVASSLSDG
+701 DG

-773 GTLYGKLSSSRL
+773 GTLYGKLASSRL

-792 NILLH
+792 NVLLH

-803 HERFGMTQS
+803 HEKYGMTQS

-876 KTDTLSKYPAEIVS
+876 KADTLAKYPADIVS

-917 GTGAYLSHDGLFNDD
+917 GTGAYLSHGGLFNDD

-947 GAHYYGGTKGWDKF
+947 GAHYYGGAKGWDKF

-969 KRNANKKVIREQLE
+969 RRNANRKVIREQLE
-983 HKAKQDFDIARLQ
+983 HKAQQDFDIARLQ

-1017 AVDAWIEENAKDWA
+1017 AVNAWIEENAKDWA

-1045 DGDVSTFRDSMASFN
+1045 DGDVSTFRDNMASFN

-1066 TSAEMDIGNGVT
+1066 TSTEMDIGNGVT

-1122 CAQELEKSKH
+1122 CTQELEKSKH

-1276 STVADNAYKWTH
+1276 STVADSAYKWTH

-1325 KTFSAFRNPVSVK
+1325 KTFSAFRNPVSAK
-1338 KLKAAG
+1338 KLKAVG

-1397 QQTIGNTGYL
+1397 QQTIGNIGYL
-1407 KDANWFT
+1407 KDANWYT

-1444 LALMFSMGTNAMTY
+1444 MALMFSMGTNAMTY

-1483 NLTPQRLALAG
+1483 NLTAQRLALAG

-1513 FTNFQGFRTTVDNTY
+1513 FTDFQGFRTTVDNTY

-1533 DMSVSGKLGRAIGQA
+1533 DMTVSGKLGKAIGQA

-1553 LDKTAYGAVGAYDL
+1553 LDKTAYGAAGAYDL

>member
-162 EDNRHPSYVER
+162 EDNRHPSYFER
-173 TWEEIKDK
+173 TWEETKDK

-260 LLYMKQEDMQRRA
+260 LLHIKQEDMQRRA

-280 GLSTLGSVVG
+280 GLSTLGSIVG

-375 SAAFLGGA
+375 SAAFLGGV

-470 AEKLAAHN
+470 AEKLAAYN

-508 IKGLVAHEVGVHQGF
+508 IKGLVAHEVGVHQGLQH
-523 KAIVKDKKMYDN
+523 
-535 IMDIVKQKMQRSS
+535 IMPESSYKQLLNTVQQKMQTS
-548 NKAWRQAA
+548 KDPAWQIAA
-556 KQADT
+556 KQADN

-568 WAEHTFNNKDS
+568 WVEHSFNKKEKFWQRLKKNITNKEATDEELKDLIIRGVQNEINNK
-579 LWKYLKKAL
+579 
-588 YKNEEDLSDVA
+588 
-599 LKKLVQQ
+599 Q
-606 SLKTTGLSALVKHQ
+606 
-620 QAYQDVVHLIEKRR
+620 VVTPL
-634 YNKGAIK
+634 A
-641 SYRNWEKAKQQTKTT
+641 
-656 DKAIQYWLSH
+656 
-666 YYDENDRVWQKLKR
+666 
-680 SLDTQGMQINDADI
+680 
-694 RDILVRG
+694 
-701 YAFKNQPVASSLSDG
+701 DG

-876 KTDTLSKYPAEIVS
+876 KADTLSKYPAEIVS

-917 GTGAYLSHDGLFNDD
+917 GTGAYLSRDGLFNDD

-961 QDMLTDYA
+961 QEMLTDYA

-1031 FGIKDRHMSDMEFM
+1031 FGIRDRHMSDMEFM

-1139 ERQKDALRRSIQMI
+1139 ERQKDALRRSVQMI

-1219 GWRHMSNGELASI
+1219 GWRHLSNGELASI
-1232 AEAAEKHLKGESI
+1232 AEAAEKHLKGESV

-1325 KTFSAFRNPVSVK
+1325 KTFSAFRNPVSAK

-1407 KDANWFT
+1407 KDANWYT

-1444 LALMFSMGTNAMTY
+1444 MALMFSMGTNAMTY

-1473 QAKREAFFDR
+1473 TAKRDAFFDR

-1513 FTNFQGFRTTVDNTY
+1513 FTDFQGFRTTVDNTY

-1533 DMSVSGKLGRAIGQA
+1533 DMSVSGKLGKAIGQA

-1553 LDKTAYGAVGAYDL
+1553 LDKTAYGAAGAYDL

>member
-162 EDNRHPSYVER
+162 EDNRHPSYFER
-173 TWEEIKDK
+173 TWEETKDK

-260 LLYMKQEDMQRRA
+260 LLHMKQEDMQRRA

-290 ALFDPVTIVAAGV
+290 ALFDPVTIVAAGI

-413 TKRTIVAQ
+413 TKRTIVVQ

-470 AEKLAAHN
+470 AEKLAAYN

-508 IKGLVAHEVGVHQGF
+508 IKGLVAHEVGVHQGLQH
-523 KAIVKDKKMYDN
+523 
-535 IMDIVKQKMQRSS
+535 IMPESSYKQLLNTVQQKMQTS
-548 NKAWRQAA
+548 KDPAWQIAA
-556 KQADT
+556 KQADN

-568 WAEHTFNNKDS
+568 WVEHSFNKKEKFWQRLKKNITNKEATDEELKDLIIRGVQNEINNK
-579 LWKYLKKAL
+579 
-588 YKNEEDLSDVA
+588 
-599 LKKLVQQ
+599 Q
-606 SLKTTGLSALVKHQ
+606 
-620 QAYQDVVHLIEKRR
+620 VVTPL
-634 YNKGAIK
+634 A
-641 SYRNWEKAKQQTKTT
+641 
-656 DKAIQYWLSH
+656 
-666 YYDENDRVWQKLKR
+666 
-680 SLDTQGMQINDADI
+680 
-694 RDILVRG
+694 
-701 YAFKNQPVASSLSDG
+701 DG

-773 GTLYGKLSSSRL
+773 GTLYGKLASSRL

-823 WLSMYNDFM
+823 WLSMYNDFV

-876 KTDTLSKYPAEIVS
+876 KSDTLSKYPAEIVS

-947 GAHYYGGTKGWDKF
+947 GAHYYGGAKGWDKF

-969 KRNANKKVIREQLE
+969 RRNANRTVIREQLE

-1007 PPVKTDVTDE
+1007 PPVKTEVTDE
-1017 AVDAWIEENAKDWA
+1017 IVGAWIDENAKDWA
-1031 FGIKDRHMSDMEFM
+1031 FGIRDRHMSDMEFM

-1276 STVADNAYKWTH
+1276 STVADSAYKWTH

-1325 KTFSAFRNPVSVK
+1325 KTFSAFRNPVSAK

-1358 LDVPQDQVAA
+1358 LDVPQDQVST

-1407 KDANWFT
+1407 KDANWYT

-1444 LALMFSMGTNAMTY
+1444 MALMFSMGTNAMTY

-1483 NLTPQRLALAG
+1483 NLTAQRLALAG

-1513 FTNFQGFRTTVDNTY
+1513 FTDFQGFRTTVDNTY

-1533 DMSVSGKLGRAIGQA
+1533 DMTVSGKLGKAIGQA

-1553 LDKTAYGAVGAYDL
+1553 LDKTAYGAAGAYDL

>member
-74 LWYRPFSSREE
+74 LWYKPFSSREE

-162 EDNRHPSYVER
+162 EDNRHPSYFEK
-173 TWEEIKDK
+173 TWEETKDK

-402 KINALEDTIEQ
+402 KSNALEDTIEQ

-470 AEKLAAHN
+470 AEKLAAYN
-478 GISLDKKAVAFTDK
+478 GISLDKKAAAFTDK

-508 IKGLVAHEVGVHQGF
+508 IKGLVAHEVGVHQGLQH
-523 KAIVKDKKMYDN
+523 
-535 IMDIVKQKMQRSS
+535 IMPESSYKQVLNTVQQKMQTSK
-548 NKAWRQAA
+548 NPAWQMAA
-556 KQADT
+556 KQANS

-568 WAEHTFNNKDS
+568 WVEHSFNKKEKFWQRLKKNIINKDTTDEELKDLIIRGVQNEINNKQ
-579 LWKYLKKAL
+579 
-588 YKNEEDLSDVA
+588 VA
-599 LKKLVQQ
+599 TPL
-606 SLKTTGLSALVKHQ
+606 A
-620 QAYQDVVHLIEKRR
+620 
-634 YNKGAIK
+634 
-641 SYRNWEKAKQQTKTT
+641 
-656 DKAIQYWLSH
+656 
-666 YYDENDRVWQKLKR
+666 
-680 SLDTQGMQINDADI
+680 
-694 RDILVRG
+694 
-701 YAFKNQPVASSLSDG
+701 DG

-743 AVSKENK
+743 AVAKENK

-876 KTDTLSKYPAEIVS
+876 KTDTLSKYPTEIVS
-890 LARRMKAIRKDMME
+890 LARRMKALRKDMME

-947 GAHYYGGTKGWDKF
+947 GAHYYGGAKGWDKF

-969 KRNANKKVIREQLE
+969 RRNANRKVIREQLE

-996 YNSKPHGPKDV
+996 YNSKPHGPKDA

-1031 FGIKDRHMSDMEFM
+1031 FGIRDRHMSDMEFM

-1159 NTADMKNWNLL
+1159 NTADMKNMNLL

-1276 STVADNAYKWTH
+1276 STVADSAYKWTH

-1325 KTFSAFRNPVSVK
+1325 KTFSAFRNPVSAK

-1358 LDVPQDQVAA
+1358 LDVSQDQVAA

-1407 KDANWFT
+1407 KDANWYT

-1444 LALMFSMGTNAMTY
+1444 MALMFSMGTNAMTY

-1483 NLTPQRLALAG
+1483 NLTAQRLALAG

-1513 FTNFQGFRTTVDNTY
+1513 FTDFQGFRTTVDNTY

-1533 DMSVSGKLGRAIGQA
+1533 DMSVSGKLGKAIGQA

-1553 LDKTAYGAVGAYDL
+1553 LDKTTYGAAGAYDL

>member
-162 EDNRHPSYVER
+162 EDNRHPSYFER
-173 TWEEIKDK
+173 TWEETKDK

-260 LLYMKQEDMQRRA
+260 LLHMKQEDMQRRA

-280 GLSTLGSVVG
+280 GLSTLGSIVG

-470 AEKLAAHN
+470 AEKLAAYN

-508 IKGLVAHEVGVHQGF
+508 IKGLVAHEVGVHQGLQH
-523 KAIVKDKKMYDN
+523 
-535 IMDIVKQKMQRSS
+535 IMPESSYKQLLNTVQQKMQTS
-548 NKAWRQAA
+548 KDPAWQIAA
-556 KQADT
+556 KQADN

-568 WAEHTFNNKDS
+568 WVEHSFNKKEKFWQRLKKNITNKEATDEELKDLIIRGVQNEINNK
-579 LWKYLKKAL
+579 
-588 YKNEEDLSDVA
+588 
-599 LKKLVQQ
+599 Q
-606 SLKTTGLSALVKHQ
+606 
-620 QAYQDVVHLIEKRR
+620 VVTPL
-634 YNKGAIK
+634 A
-641 SYRNWEKAKQQTKTT
+641 
-656 DKAIQYWLSH
+656 
-666 YYDENDRVWQKLKR
+666 
-680 SLDTQGMQINDADI
+680 
-694 RDILVRG
+694 
-701 YAFKNQPVASSLSDG
+701 DG
-716 SNVVMDIHYSKDNM
+716 SNVVMDIHYSKNNM

-763 GEWLEAGWLP
+763 GEWLEAGRLP
-773 GTLYGKLSSSRL
+773 GTLYGKLASSRL

-823 WLSMYNDFM
+823 WLSMYNDFV

-876 KTDTLSKYPAEIVS
+876 KADTLSKCPAEIVS

-947 GAHYYGGTKGWDKF
+947 GAHYYGGAKGWDKF

-969 KRNANKKVIREQLE
+969 KRNANRKVIREQLE
-983 HKAKQDFDIARLQ
+983 HKAKQDFDIARLK

-1017 AVDAWIEENAKDWA
+1017 VVDAWIEENAKDWA
-1031 FGIKDRHMSDMEFM
+1031 FGIRDRHMSDMEFM
-1045 DGDVSTFRDSMASFN
+1045 DGDVSTFRDNMASFN

-1276 STVADNAYKWTH
+1276 STVADSAYKWTH

-1325 KTFSAFRNPVSVK
+1325 KTFSAFRNPVSAK
-1338 KLKAAG
+1338 KLKAVG

-1407 KDANWFT
+1407 KDANWYT

-1444 LALMFSMGTNAMTY
+1444 MALMFSMGTNAMTY

-1483 NLTPQRLALAG
+1483 NLTAQRLALAG

-1513 FTNFQGFRTTVDNTY
+1513 FTDFQGFRTTVDNTY

-1533 DMSVSGKLGRAIGQA
+1533 DMTVSGKLGKAIGQA

-1553 LDKTAYGAVGAYDL
+1553 LDKTAYGAAGAYDL

>member
-74 LWYRPFSSREE
+74 LWYKPFSSREE

-162 EDNRHPSYVER
+162 EDNRHPSYFER
-173 TWEEIKDK
+173 TWEETKDK

-235 NKIAG
+235 NKITG

-260 LLYMKQEDMQRRA
+260 LLHMKQEDMQRRA

-280 GLSTLGSVVG
+280 GLSTLGSIAG

-303 SGGTALLAKAGKV
+303 SGGTALLTKAGKV

-478 GISLDKKAVAFTDK
+478 GVSLDKKAVAFTDK

-508 IKGLVAHEVGVHQGF
+508 IKGLVAHEVGVHQGLQHMMPESSY
-523 KAIVKDKKMYDN
+523 KQLLNTVQ
-535 IMDIVKQKMQRSS
+535 QKMQTS
-548 NKAWRQAA
+548 KDPAWQIAT
-556 KQADT
+556 KQADN

-568 WAEHTFNNKDS
+568 WVEHSFNKKEKFWQRLKKNITNKEATDEELKDLIIRGVHNEINNK
-579 LWKYLKKAL
+579 
-588 YKNEEDLSDVA
+588 
-599 LKKLVQQ
+599 Q
-606 SLKTTGLSALVKHQ
+606 
-620 QAYQDVVHLIEKRR
+620 VVTPL
-634 YNKGAIK
+634 A
-641 SYRNWEKAKQQTKTT
+641 
-656 DKAIQYWLSH
+656 
-666 YYDENDRVWQKLKR
+666 
-680 SLDTQGMQINDADI
+680 
-694 RDILVRG
+694 
-701 YAFKNQPVASSLSDG
+701 DG

-773 GTLYGKLSSSRL
+773 GTLYGKLASSRL

-792 NILLH
+792 NVLLH

-803 HERFGMTQS
+803 HEKYGMTQS

-876 KTDTLSKYPAEIVS
+876 KADTLAKYPADIVS

-917 GTGAYLSHDGLFNDD
+917 GTGAYLSHGGLFNDD

-947 GAHYYGGTKGWDKF
+947 GAHYYGGAKGWDKF

-969 KRNANKKVIREQLE
+969 RRNANRKVIREQLE
-983 HKAKQDFDIARLQ
+983 HKAQQDFDIARLQ

-1031 FGIKDRHMSDMEFM
+1031 FGLKDRHMSDMEFM
-1045 DGDVSTFRDSMASFN
+1045 DGDVSTFRDNMASFN

-1066 TSAEMDIGNGVT
+1066 TSTEMDIGNGVT

-1122 CAQELEKSKH
+1122 CTQELEKSKH

-1276 STVADNAYKWTH
+1276 STVADSAYKWTH

-1325 KTFSAFRNPVSVK
+1325 KTFSAFRNPVSAK
-1338 KLKAAG
+1338 KLKAVG

-1407 KDANWFT
+1407 KDANWYT

-1444 LALMFSMGTNAMTY
+1444 MALMFSMGTNAMTY

-1483 NLTPQRLALAG
+1483 NLTAQRLALAG

-1513 FTNFQGFRTTVDNTY
+1513 FTDFQGFRTTVDNTY

-1533 DMSVSGKLGRAIGQA
+1533 DMTVSGKLGKAIGQA

-1553 LDKTAYGAVGAYDL
+1553 LDKTAYGAAGAYDL

>member
-74 LWYRPFSSREE
+74 LWYKPFSSREE

-162 EDNRHPSYVER
+162 EDNRHPSYFER
-173 TWEEIKDK
+173 TWEETKDK

-260 LLYMKQEDMQRRA
+260 LLHMKQEDMQRRA

-508 IKGLVAHEVGVHQGF
+508 IKGLVAHEVGVHQGLQH
-523 KAIVKDKKMYDN
+523 
-535 IMDIVKQKMQRSS
+535 IMSESSYKQILNTVQQKMQTSK
-548 NKAWRQAA
+548 NPAWQMAA
-556 KQADT
+556 KQANS

-568 WAEHTFNNKDS
+568 WVEHSFNKKEKLWQRLKKNITNKD
-579 LWKYLKKAL
+579 
-588 YKNEEDLSDVA
+588 
-599 LKKLVQQ
+599 
-606 SLKTTGLSALVKHQ
+606 
-620 QAYQDVVHLIEKRR
+620 
-634 YNKGAIK
+634 
-641 SYRNWEKAKQQTKTT
+641 TT
-656 DKAIQYWLSH
+656 D
-666 YYDENDRVWQKLKR
+666 EELKDLITR
-680 SLDTQGMQINDADI
+680 SVQNEINRKQVVTPLA
-694 RDILVRG
+694 
-701 YAFKNQPVASSLSDG
+701 DG

-947 GAHYYGGTKGWDKF
+947 GAHYYGGAKGWDKF
-961 QDMLTDYA
+961 QEMLTDYA
-969 KRNANKKVIREQLE
+969 RRNANRKAIREQLE

-1031 FGIKDRHMSDMEFM
+1031 FGIRDRHMSDMEFM

-1139 ERQKDALRRSIQMI
+1139 ERQKAALRRSIQMI

-1159 NTADMKNWNLL
+1159 NTADMKNMNLL

-1276 STVADNAYKWTH
+1276 STVADSAYKWTH

-1325 KTFSAFRNPVSVK
+1325 KTFSAFRNPVSAK

-1473 QAKREAFFDR
+1473 TAKRDAFFDR

-1513 FTNFQGFRTTVDNTY
+1513 TTGFQGFRTTVDNTY
-1528 KKPRS
+1528 KKPYS
-1533 DMSVSGKLGRAIGQA
+1533 DMSVGGKAGKFFGQA
-1548 PAIGV
+1548 PAAGV
-1553 LDKTAYGAVGAYDL
+1553 IDKTTYGTIGAYNL

-1600 DKVNIKKP
+1600 DNLNLKKP
-1608 KTKKPTPKKK
+1608 RPKKVAPK
-1618 VYKQKGLLEK
+1618 KREHKQKGLLEK

>member
-74 LWYRPFSSREE
+74 LWYKPFSSREE

-162 EDNRHPSYVER
+162 EDNRRPSYFER
-173 TWEEIKDK
+173 TWEETKDK

-393 LRKAGVRGK
+393 LRKAGVHGK

-470 AEKLAAHN
+470 AEKLAAYN
-478 GISLDKKAVAFTDK
+478 GVSLDKKAVAFTDK

-508 IKGLVAHEVGVHQGF
+508 IKGLVAHEVGVHQGLQHMMPESSY
-523 KAIVKDKKMYDN
+523 KQLLNTVQ
-535 IMDIVKQKMQRSS
+535 QKMQTS
-548 NKAWRQAA
+548 KDPAWQIAA
-556 KQADT
+556 KQADN

-568 WAEHTFNNKDS
+568 WVEHSFNKKEKFWQRLKKNITNKEATDEELKDLIIRGVQNEINNKQVVTPLADS
-579 LWKYLKKAL
+579 
-588 YKNEEDLSDVA
+588 
-599 LKKLVQQ
+599 
-606 SLKTTGLSALVKHQ
+606 
-620 QAYQDVVHLIEKRR
+620 
-634 YNKGAIK
+634 
-641 SYRNWEKAKQQTKTT
+641 
-656 DKAIQYWLSH
+656 
-666 YYDENDRVWQKLKR
+666 
-680 SLDTQGMQINDADI
+680 
-694 RDILVRG
+694 
-701 YAFKNQPVASSLSDG
+701 

-743 AVSKENK
+743 TVAKENK

-773 GTLYGKLSSSRL
+773 GTLYGKLASSRL

-876 KTDTLSKYPAEIVS
+876 KTDTLSKYPTEIVS

-947 GAHYYGGTKGWDKF
+947 GAHYYGGAKGWDKF
-961 QDMLTDYA
+961 QEMLTDYA
-969 KRNANKKVIREQLE
+969 RRNANRKVIREQLE

-1031 FGIKDRHMSDMEFM
+1031 FGIRDRHMSDMEFM
-1045 DGDVSTFRDSMASFN
+1045 DGDVSTFRDNMASFN

-1159 NTADMKNWNLL
+1159 NTADMKNMNLL

-1276 STVADNAYKWTH
+1276 STVADSAYKWTH

-1444 LALMFSMGTNAMTY
+1444 MALMFSMGTNAMTY

-1483 NLTPQRLALAG
+1483 NLTAQRLALAG

-1513 FTNFQGFRTTVDNTY
+1513 TTGFQGFRTTVDNTY
-1528 KKPRS
+1528 KKPYS
-1533 DMSVSGKLGRAIGQA
+1533 DMSVGGKAGKFFGQA
-1548 PAIGV
+1548 PAAGV
-1553 LDKTAYGAVGAYDL
+1553 IDKTTYGTIGAYNL

-1600 DKVNIKKP
+1600 DNLNLKKP
-1608 KTKKPTPKKK
+1608 RPKKVAPK
-1618 VYKQKGLLEK
+1618 KREHKQKGLLEK

>member
-162 EDNRHPSYVER
+162 EDNRHPSYFER
-173 TWEEIKDK
+173 TWEETKDK

-204 SGVSHFLDTYNPSQE
+204 SGMSHFLDTYNPSQE

-442 NQRRLADGS
+442 NQRRLADSS

-470 AEKLAAHN
+470 AEKLASYN
-478 GISLDKKAVAFTDK
+478 GVSLDKKAVAFTDK

-508 IKGLVAHEVGVHQGF
+508 IKGLVAHEVGVHQGLQH
-523 KAIVKDKKMYDN
+523 
-535 IMDIVKQKMQRSS
+535 IMPESSYKQILNTVQQKMQASK
-548 NKAWRQAA
+548 NPAWQMAA
-556 KQADT
+556 KQANS

-568 WAEHTFNNKDS
+568 WVEHSFNKKEKFWQRLKKNSINKDTTDEELKDLIIRGVQNEINNKQ
-579 LWKYLKKAL
+579 
-588 YKNEEDLSDVA
+588 VVTP
-599 LKKLVQQ
+599 LV
-606 SLKTTGLSALVKHQ
+606 
-620 QAYQDVVHLIEKRR
+620 
-634 YNKGAIK
+634 
-641 SYRNWEKAKQQTKTT
+641 
-656 DKAIQYWLSH
+656 
-666 YYDENDRVWQKLKR
+666 
-680 SLDTQGMQINDADI
+680 
-694 RDILVRG
+694 
-701 YAFKNQPVASSLSDG
+701 DG

-773 GTLYGKLSSSRL
+773 GTLYGKLASSRL

-947 GAHYYGGTKGWDKF
+947 GAHYYGGAKGWDKF

-969 KRNANKKVIREQLE
+969 RRNANRKVIREQLE
-983 HKAKQDFDIARLQ
+983 HKAQQDFDIARLQ

-1159 NTADMKNWNLL
+1159 NTADMKNMNLL

-1325 KTFSAFRNPVSVK
+1325 KTFSAFRNPVSAK

-1444 LALMFSMGTNAMTY
+1444 MALMFSMGTNAMTY

-1483 NLTPQRLALAG
+1483 NLTAQRLALAG

-1513 FTNFQGFRTTVDNTY
+1513 TTGFQGFRTTVDNTY
-1528 KKPRS
+1528 KKPYS
-1533 DMSVSGKLGRAIGQA
+1533 DMSVGGKAGKFFGQA
-1548 PAIGV
+1548 PAAGV
-1553 LDKTAYGAVGAYDL
+1553 IDKTTYGTIGAYNL

-1600 DKVNIKKP
+1600 DNLNLKKP
-1608 KTKKPTPKKK
+1608 RPKKVAPK
-1618 VYKQKGLLEK
+1618 KREHKQKGLLEK

>member
-162 EDNRHPSYVER
+162 EDNRHPSYFER
-173 TWEEIKDK
+173 TWEETKDK

-260 LLYMKQEDMQRRA
+260 LLHMKQEDMQRRA

-280 GLSTLGSVVG
+280 GLSTLGSIVG

-470 AEKLAAHN
+470 AEKLAAYN
-478 GISLDKKAVAFTDK
+478 GVSLDKKAVAFTDK

-508 IKGLVAHEVGVHQGF
+508 IKGLVAHEVGVHQGLQHMMPESSY
-523 KAIVKDKKMYDN
+523 KQLLNTVQ
-535 IMDIVKQKMQRSS
+535 QKMQTS
-548 NKAWRQAA
+548 KDPAWQIAA
-556 KQADT
+556 KQADN

-568 WAEHTFNNKDS
+568 WVEHSFNKKEKFWQRLKKNITNKEATDEELKDLIIRGVQNEINNKQVVTPLADS
-579 LWKYLKKAL
+579 
-588 YKNEEDLSDVA
+588 
-599 LKKLVQQ
+599 
-606 SLKTTGLSALVKHQ
+606 
-620 QAYQDVVHLIEKRR
+620 
-634 YNKGAIK
+634 
-641 SYRNWEKAKQQTKTT
+641 
-656 DKAIQYWLSH
+656 
-666 YYDENDRVWQKLKR
+666 
-680 SLDTQGMQINDADI
+680 
-694 RDILVRG
+694 
-701 YAFKNQPVASSLSDG
+701 

-947 GAHYYGGTKGWDKF
+947 EAHYYGGTKGWDKF

-1276 STVADNAYKWTH
+1276 STVADSAYKWTH

-1325 KTFSAFRNPVSVK
+1325 KTFSAFRNPVSAK

-1444 LALMFSMGTNAMTY
+1444 MALMFSMGTNAMTY

-1473 QAKREAFFDR
+1473 TAKRDAFFDR

-1513 FTNFQGFRTTVDNTY
+1513 FTDFQGFRTTVDNTY

-1533 DMSVSGKLGRAIGQA
+1533 DMTVSGKFGKFLGQA
-1548 PAIGV
+1548 PAAGV
-1553 LDKTAYGAVGAYDL
+1553 INKTTYGTIGAYNL

-1600 DKVNIKKP
+1600 DNLNLKKP
-1608 KTKKPTPKKK
+1608 RPKKVAPK
-1618 VYKQKGLLEK
+1618 KREHKQKGLLDK
-1628 LTGG
+1628 LKG

>member
-74 LWYRPFSSREE
+74 LWYKPFSSREE

-162 EDNRHPSYVER
+162 EDNRHPSYFER
-173 TWEEIKDK
+173 TWEETKDK

-235 NKIAG
+235 NKITG

-260 LLYMKQEDMQRRA
+260 LLHMKQEDMQRRA

-280 GLSTLGSVVG
+280 GLSTLGSIAG

-303 SGGTALLAKAGKV
+303 SGGTALLTKAGKV

-478 GISLDKKAVAFTDK
+478 GVSLDKKAVAFTDK

-508 IKGLVAHEVGVHQGF
+508 IKGLVAHEVGVHQGLQHMMPESSY
-523 KAIVKDKKMYDN
+523 KQLLNTVQ
-535 IMDIVKQKMQRSS
+535 QKMQTS
-548 NKAWRQAA
+548 KDPAWQIAT
-556 KQADT
+556 KQADN

-568 WAEHTFNNKDS
+568 WVEHSFNKKEKFWQRLKKNITNKEATDEELKDLIIRGVHNEINNKQVVTS
-579 LWKYLKKAL
+579 LA
-588 YKNEEDLSDVA
+588 
-599 LKKLVQQ
+599 
-606 SLKTTGLSALVKHQ
+606 
-620 QAYQDVVHLIEKRR
+620 
-634 YNKGAIK
+634 
-641 SYRNWEKAKQQTKTT
+641 
-656 DKAIQYWLSH
+656 
-666 YYDENDRVWQKLKR
+666 
-680 SLDTQGMQINDADI
+680 
-694 RDILVRG
+694 
-701 YAFKNQPVASSLSDG
+701 DG

-773 GTLYGKLSSSRL
+773 GTLYGKLASSRL

-792 NILLH
+792 NVLLH

-803 HERFGMTQS
+803 HEKYGMTQS

-876 KTDTLSKYPAEIVS
+876 KADTLAKYPADIVS

-917 GTGAYLSHDGLFNDD
+917 GTGAYLSHGGLFNDD

-947 GAHYYGGTKGWDKF
+947 GAHYYGGAKGWDKF

-969 KRNANKKVIREQLE
+969 RRNANRKVIREQLE
-983 HKAKQDFDIARLQ
+983 HKAQQDFDIARLQ

-1045 DGDVSTFRDSMASFN
+1045 DGDVSTFRDNMASFN

-1066 TSAEMDIGNGVT
+1066 TSTEMDIGNGVT

-1122 CAQELEKSKH
+1122 CTQELEKSKH

-1276 STVADNAYKWTH
+1276 STVADSAYKWTH

-1325 KTFSAFRNPVSVK
+1325 KTFSAFRNPVSAK

-1407 KDANWFT
+1407 KDANWYT

-1444 LALMFSMGTNAMTY
+1444 MALMFSMGTNAMTY

-1483 NLTPQRLALAG
+1483 NLTAQRLALAG

-1513 FTNFQGFRTTVDNTY
+1513 FTDFQGFRTTVDNTY

-1533 DMSVSGKLGRAIGQA
+1533 DMTVSGKLGKAIGQA

-1553 LDKTAYGAVGAYDL
+1553 LDKTAYGAAGAYDL

>member
-74 LWYRPFSSREE
+74 LWYKPFSSREE

-162 EDNRHPSYVER
+162 EDNRHPSYFER
-173 TWEEIKDK
+173 TWEETKDK

-260 LLYMKQEDMQRRA
+260 LLHMKQEDMQRRA

-280 GLSTLGSVVG
+280 GLSTLGSIVG

-470 AEKLAAHN
+470 AEKLAAYN

-508 IKGLVAHEVGVHQGF
+508 IKGLVAHEVGVHQGLQH
-523 KAIVKDKKMYDN
+523 
-535 IMDIVKQKMQRSS
+535 IMPESAYKQILNNVQQKMQTS
-548 NKAWRQAA
+548 KDPAWQMAA
-556 KQADT
+556 KQADS

-568 WAEHTFNNKDS
+568 WVENSFNKKEKLWQRLKKSITNKD
-579 LWKYLKKAL
+579 
-588 YKNEEDLSDVA
+588 
-599 LKKLVQQ
+599 
-606 SLKTTGLSALVKHQ
+606 
-620 QAYQDVVHLIEKRR
+620 
-634 YNKGAIK
+634 
-641 SYRNWEKAKQQTKTT
+641 TT
-656 DKAIQYWLSH
+656 D
-666 YYDENDRVWQKLKR
+666 EELKDLITR
-680 SLDTQGMQINDADI
+680 SVQNEINSKQVVTPLA
-694 RDILVRG
+694 
-701 YAFKNQPVASSLSDG
+701 DG

-743 AVSKENK
+743 TVSKENK

-773 GTLYGKLSSSRL
+773 GTLYGKLASSRL

-823 WLSMYNDFM
+823 WLSMYNDFV

-876 KTDTLSKYPAEIVS
+876 KADTLSKCPAEIVS

-904 FGAAEGEKLGGRK
+904 FGVAEGEKLGGRK

-947 GAHYYGGTKGWDKF
+947 GAHYYGGAKGWDKF

-969 KRNANKKVIREQLE
+969 KRNANRKVIREQLE
-983 HKAKQDFDIARLQ
+983 HKAQQDFDITRLQ
-996 YNSKPHGPKDV
+996 YNSKSHGPKDV
-1007 PPVKTDVTDE
+1007 PPVKIDVTDE

-1276 STVADNAYKWTH
+1276 STVADSAYKWTH

-1325 KTFSAFRNPVSVK
+1325 KTFSVFRNPVSAK

-1358 LDVPQDQVAA
+1358 LDVSQDQVAA

-1407 KDANWFT
+1407 KDANWYT

-1444 LALMFSMGTNAMTY
+1444 MALMFSMGTNAMTY

-1473 QAKREAFFDR
+1473 TAKREAFFDR

-1513 FTNFQGFRTTVDNTY
+1513 FTDFQGFRTTVDNTY

-1533 DMSVSGKLGRAIGQA
+1533 DMSVSGKLGKAIGQA

-1600 DKVNIKKP
+1600 DEVNIKKP

>member
-125 EEYASGLTSALGV
+125 EEYASGLTRALGV

-162 EDNRHPSYVER
+162 EDNRHPSYFER
-173 TWEEIKDK
+173 TWEETKDK

-260 LLYMKQEDMQRRA
+260 LLHMKQEDMQRRA

-280 GLSTLGSVVG
+280 GLSTLGSIVG

-430 HKGQVVDYLSKV
+430 HKGQVVNYLSKV

-508 IKGLVAHEVGVHQGF
+508 IKGLVAHEVGVHQGLQH
-523 KAIVKDKKMYDN
+523 
-535 IMDIVKQKMQRSS
+535 IMPESSYKQILNTVQQKMQTSK
-548 NKAWRQAA
+548 NPAWQMAA
-556 KQADT
+556 KQANS

-568 WAEHTFNNKDS
+568 WVEHSFNEKEKFWQRLKKNIINKD
-579 LWKYLKKAL
+579 
-588 YKNEEDLSDVA
+588 
-599 LKKLVQQ
+599 
-606 SLKTTGLSALVKHQ
+606 
-620 QAYQDVVHLIEKRR
+620 
-634 YNKGAIK
+634 
-641 SYRNWEKAKQQTKTT
+641 TT
-656 DKAIQYWLSH
+656 DEELKDLIVRSIQN
-666 YYDENDRVWQKLKR
+666 E
-680 SLDTQGMQINDADI
+680 INSKQVVTPLA
-694 RDILVRG
+694 
-701 YAFKNQPVASSLSDG
+701 DG

-947 GAHYYGGTKGWDKF
+947 GAHYYGGAKGWDKF

-1007 PPVKTDVTDE
+1007 PPVKIDVTDE

-1159 NTADMKNWNLL
+1159 NTADMKNMNLL

-1219 GWRHMSNGELASI
+1219 GWRHMSKGELASI

-1325 KTFSAFRNPVSVK
+1325 KTFSAFRNPVSAK

-1444 LALMFSMGTNAMTY
+1444 MALMFSMGTNAMTY

-1473 QAKREAFFDR
+1473 TAKRDAFFDR

-1513 FTNFQGFRTTVDNTY
+1513 FTDFQGFRTTVDNTY

-1533 DMSVSGKLGRAIGQA
+1533 DMSVSGKLGKAIGQA

-1553 LDKTAYGAVGAYDL
+1553 LDKTAYGAAGAYDL

-1618 VYKQKGLLEK
+1618 AYKQKGLLEK